1 MIVKISKEEKG
12 IADYLKTGKKRDSK
26 LTRDEKDDRLPL
38 AGNLDL
44 IEMSEKHQ
52 SKKKNKKH
60 NYYHISLS
68 FTSEEWNKLYES
80 GNIDELI
87 IDFLRLTFPN
97 HDIDEL
103 LFYAEAHLP
112 IIKEEPYIPRPEG
125 ALENRTLNK
134 KHKNGE
140 PLKREPHIHLI
151 VSFEN
156 MKFTHSVKTGGVIY
170 TKGASKQQAKA
181 VMAKSVEKF
190 KRVVNDILSNKYGL
204 NNIEPLGMDEDQL
217 EKQYESFKSAAQK
230 VRKGKEKD
238 MQMKIETDVVIEP
251 KANTKEQNISVEEL
265 LADARN
271 STADYLLRM
280 IEEDE
285 SLKKDYYDRAK
296 RLNAVDIREFLPMI
310 NAKFNITAKPEM
322 VNDKYKVRVDGFKG
336 TYNLT
341 DLMCKIVYNGRKGA
355 LFHVV
360 NELEQMLIEIQAN
373 KNKPKIT
380 LSVSSD
386 FNTPNKDSKT
396 QVLNNWKTIQI
407 EPYNLKSVLKNYS
420 AISVASFKN
429 KNEEDS
435 GIDGI
440 TPVLIYDIDNSKF
453 TISDAQ
459 NLLQSKGVKGFIY
472 PTTYQATDTKVEKFK
487 LIIPTTKAPSLNEY
501 DEYIKEIT
509 RELGLYNIV
518 NNQSLYPSKFHYTPV
533 PGAELVSISG
543 KTLDNT
549 RAIEEAGLKTDIN
562 NMDIKAIYEDLQK
575 LRRYELSHEPKDAD
589 SHIKRASYQAISSM
603 ISIKELIEY
612 FDESAVLKEY
622 KNHQILSDKSD
633 RYLYLSEENTA
644 YSFNQN
650 RHYTPYIYIR
660 DKFDEAA
667 RKIKTGFLNDDV
679 IKKIGLKQNEY
690 EGFVKA
696 IDSHLDINRYYLAF
710 INRTES
716 FKKYLP
722 DIVRINYKCLIY
734 NIKTYMKDWQDM
746 QGFNK
751 LKERYKTD
759 KICLAEDHISFDSL
773 KIIKQEL
780 YNKGLDKDFG
790 VEQSTQ
796 QSNEIEGKEQN
807 VKLGNVK
814 LGYDGLRR

>member
-1 MIVKISKEEKG
+1 MIVKISNGEKG
-12 IADYLKTGKKRDSK
+12 VADYLKTGKKRDSK

-52 SKKKNKKH
+52 IKKKNKKY

-68 FTSEEWNKLYES
+68 FTSEEWSRLYES
-80 GNIDELI
+80 GNIYELI
-87 IDFLRLTFPN
+87 MDFLRLTFPN

-140 PLKREPHIHLI
+140 PLKREPHIHII

-156 MKFTHSVKTGGVIY
+156 MKFTHSVKTGGAVY
-170 TKGASKQQAKA
+170 AKGASKQQVKA
-181 VMAKSVEKF
+181 VMAKSAEKF

-204 NNIEPLGMDEDQL
+204 NNIESLGIDEDQL
-217 EKQYESFKSAAQK
+217 NKQYESFKSAAQK
-230 VRKGKEKD
+230 VKKGKEKD
-238 MQMKIETDVVIEP
+238 TQMKIETDVVIEP
-251 KANTKEQNISVEEL
+251 KANTKEQDISVEEL

-285 SLKKDYYDRAK
+285 SFKKDYYDRAK
-296 RLNAVDIREFLPMI
+296 RLNAIDIREFLPMI
-310 NAKFNITAKPEM
+310 NAKFNITAKPEV
-322 VNDKYKVRVDGFKG
+322 VNDKYKVSVDGFKG

-360 NELEQMLIEIQAN
+360 NELEQMLIELQAN
-373 KNKPKIT
+373 KNEPKIT

-386 FNTPNKDSKT
+386 FSTPNKNPKT
-396 QVLNNWKTIQI
+396 QVLNSWETIRI
-407 EPYNLKSVLKNYS
+407 EPYNLKSILKNYS
-420 AISVASFKN
+420 AISVASFKD
-429 KNEEDS
+429 KSEEAS
-435 GIDGI
+435 SIDGI
-440 TPVLIYDIDNSKF
+440 TPTLIYDIYSPKF
-453 TISDAQ
+453 TINDAQ
-459 NLLQSKGVKGFIY
+459 NLLQSKGIKGFIY
-472 PTTYQATDTKVEKFK
+472 PTSYQAPDAKVENFK

-518 NNQSLYPSKFHYTPV
+518 NNSSLHYSKFHYTPV

-549 RAIEEAGLKTDIN
+549 RAIEEAGLKTDLN
-562 NMDIKAIYEDLQK
+562 NMDVKALDENLHN
-575 LRRYELSHEPKDAD
+575 LRKYELSCEPKDTN
-589 SHIKRASYQAISSM
+589 SHIKRVSYQAISSK

-612 FDESAVLKEY
+612 FEESAVLKEY
-622 KNHQILSDKSD
+622 KNHQILSGKSG
-633 RYLYLSEENTA
+633 RYLYLLEENIA

-660 DKFDEAA
+660 DKFYEAA
-667 RKIKTGFLNDDV
+667 KKIKTRLLNDDV

-690 EGFVKA
+690 EGFVKS
-696 IDSHLDINRYYLAF
+696 IDGHLDINRYYLAF
-710 INRTES
+710 INRTEN
-716 FKKYLP
+716 FKKYLS
-722 DIVRINYKCLIY
+722 DIAKINYKGLIY

-751 LKERYKTD
+751 LKECYKTD
-759 KICLAEDHISFDSL
+759 KISLVNDHISFDSL
-773 KIIKQEL
+773 KITKQEL
-780 YNKGLDKDFG
+780 YDQGLDRDFG
-790 VEQSTQ
+790 IEQSTQ
-796 QSNEIEGKEQN
+796 QSNEIESKEQN
-807 VKLGNVK
+807 VKS
-814 LGYDGLRR
+814 GYDSLER

>member
-1 MIVKISKEEKG
+1 MIVKISKGEKG

-68 FTSEEWNKLYES
+68 FTSEEWSRLYES
-80 GNIDELI
+80 GNIDEFI
-87 IDFLRLTFPN
+87 MDFLKLTFPN

-125 ALENRTLNK
+125 ALENRVLNK

-170 TKGASKQQAKA
+170 TKGASKQQTKA
-181 VMAKSVEKF
+181 IMAKSVEKF

-238 MQMKIETDVVIEP
+238 TQMKIATDVVIEP

-285 SLKKDYYDRAK
+285 SFKKDYYDRAK

-310 NAKFNITAKPEM
+310 NAKFNITAKPKI
-322 VNDKYKVRVDGFKG
+322 VNDKYKVSVDGFKG

-360 NELEQMLIEIQAN
+360 NELEQMLIELQAN
-373 KNKPKIT
+373 KNEPKIT

-386 FNTPNKDSKT
+386 FSAPNKNPKT
-396 QVLNNWKTIQI
+396 QVLNSWETIQI

-420 AISVASFKN
+420 AISVASFKD
-429 KNEEDS
+429 KSEEAND
-435 GIDGI
+435 IDGI
-440 TPVLIYDIDNSKF
+440 TPTLIYDIDSPKF
-453 TISDAQ
+453 TINDAQ
-459 NLLQSKGVKGFIY
+459 NLLQSKGIKGFIY
-472 PTTYQATDTKVEKFK
+472 PTSYQVPDAKVENFK
-487 LIIPTTKAPSLNEY
+487 LIIPTTDAPSLNEY

-518 NNQSLYPSKFHYTPV
+518 NNSSLHPSKFHYTPV
-533 PGAELVSISG
+533 PGSELVSISG

-549 RAIEEAGLKTDIN
+549 RAIEDASLKTDIN
-562 NMDIKAIYEDLQK
+562 NMDVKAIEGNLQN
-575 LRRYELSHEPKDAD
+575 LRKYELSHEPKDTK

-612 FDESAVLKEY
+612 FDESTVFKKYKDYQVLF
-622 KNHQILSDKSD
+622 NNSG
-633 RYLYLSEENTA
+633 RYLYLPEENTA
-644 YSFNQN
+644 YSFSQN
-650 RHYTPYIYIR
+650 RHYSPYIYIR
-660 DKFDEAA
+660 DKFYEAV

-679 IKKIGLKQNEY
+679 IKKLGLKQNEY

-696 IDSHLDINRYYLAF
+696 IDGHLDINRYYLAF

-722 DIVRINYKCLIY
+722 DIVRINYKGLIY
-734 NIKTYMKDWQDM
+734 NIKAYMKDWQDM

-751 LKERYKTD
+751 LKECYKTD
-759 KICLAEDHISFDSL
+759 KIYLTEDHISFGSL
-773 KIIKQEL
+773 KITKQEL
-780 YNKGLDKDFG
+780 YGQGLDKDFG
-790 VEQSTQ
+790 IEQTKQPSSVVEPKDQD
-796 QSNEIEGKEQN
+796 
-807 VKLGNVK
+807 VKS
-814 LGYDGLRR
+814 GYDSLER

>member
-1 MIVKISKEEKG
+1 MIVKISKGEKG

-44 IEMSEKHQ
+44 IEMSERHQ

-68 FTSEEWNKLYES
+68 FTSEEWSRLYES
-80 GNIDELI
+80 GNIDEFI
-87 IDFLRLTFPN
+87 MDFLKLTFPN

-125 ALENRTLNK
+125 ALENRVLNK

-181 VMAKSVEKF
+181 IMAKSAEKF

-204 NNIEPLGMDEDQL
+204 NNIEPLSMDEDKL

-238 MQMKIETDVVIEP
+238 TQIKIETDVVIEP
-251 KANTKEQNISVEEL
+251 KANTKEQNISIEEL

-271 STADYLLRM
+271 STADYILRM
-280 IEEDE
+280 IEEDDGF
-285 SLKKDYYDRAK
+285 KKDYYDRAK

-360 NELEQMLIEIQAN
+360 NELEQMLIELQVN
-373 KNKPKIT
+373 KNEPKIT

-386 FNTPNKDSKT
+386 FSAPNKDPKT
-396 QVLNNWKTIQI
+396 QVLNNWETIQI
-407 EPYNLKSVLKNYS
+407 EPYNLKSILKNYS
-420 AISVASFKN
+420 AISVASFKD
-429 KNEEDS
+429 KSEEAS
-435 GIDGI
+435 SVDGI
-440 TPVLIYDIDNSKF
+440 TPTLIYDINNSKF
-453 TISDAQ
+453 TANDAQ
-459 NLLQSKGVKGFIY
+459 NLLQSKGIKGFIY
-472 PTTYQATDTKVEKFK
+472 PTTYQAPDAKVENFK

-518 NNQSLYPSKFHYTPV
+518 NNQSLHPSKFYYTPV
-533 PGAELVSISG
+533 PGSEVVSIRG
-543 KTLDNT
+543 KTFDNT
-549 RAIEEAGLKTDIN
+549 RVIEDASLKTDIN
-562 NMDIKAIYEDLQK
+562 NMDIKAIYEDLQN
-575 LRRYELSHEPKDAD
+575 LRKYELSHEPKDTNLR
-589 SHIKRASYQAISSM
+589 IKRISYQAISSK

-612 FDESAVLKEY
+612 FDESTVFKKY
-622 KNHQILSDKSD
+622 KNHQILSGNSD
-633 RYLYLSEENTA
+633 RYLYLPEENTA
-644 YSFNQN
+644 YSFSQS

-660 DKFDEAA
+660 DKFYEAA
-667 RKIKTGFLNDDV
+667 RKIKTGFLNDDL
-679 IKKIGLKQNEY
+679 IKKLGITQNEY

-710 INRTES
+710 INRTEN
-716 FKKYLP
+716 FKKYLS
-722 DIVRINYKCLIY
+722 DIAKINYKGLIY

-751 LKERYKTD
+751 LKECYKTD
-759 KICLAEDHISFDSL
+759 KISLTNDHISFGSL

-780 YNKGLDKDFG
+780 YSQGLDSNFG
-790 VEQSTQ
+790 VEQSKQ
-796 QSNEIEGKEQN
+796 QSSEIEGKEQN
-807 VKLGNVK
+807 VKLG
-814 LGYDGLRR
+814 YDGLRR

>member
-1 MIVKISKEEKG
+1 MIVKISKGEKG
-12 IADYLKTGKKRDSK
+12 VADYLKTGKKRDSK

-52 SKKKNKKH
+52 IKKKNKKY

-68 FTSEEWNKLYES
+68 FTSEEWSRLYES
-80 GNIDELI
+80 GNIDEFI
-87 IDFLRLTFPN
+87 MDFLKLTFPN

-125 ALENRTLNK
+125 ALENRVLNK

-170 TKGASKQQAKA
+170 TKGASKLQAKA
-181 VMAKSVEKF
+181 IMAKSTEKF

-238 MQMKIETDVVIEP
+238 TQMKIATDVVIEP
-251 KANTKEQNISVEEL
+251 KANTKEQDISVEEL

-280 IEEDE
+280 IEVDE
-285 SLKKDYYDRAK
+285 SFKKNYYDRAK
-296 RLNAVDIREFLPMI
+296 RLNAVDIRELLPII
-310 NAKFNITAKPEM
+310 NAKFNITAKPKI
-322 VNDKYKVRVDGFKG
+322 VNDKYKVSVDGFKG

-360 NELEQMLIEIQAN
+360 NELEQMLIELQAN
-373 KNKPKIT
+373 KNEPKIT

-386 FNTPNKDSKT
+386 FNTPNKDPKT
-396 QVLNNWKTIQI
+396 QVLNSWKTIRI

-420 AISVASFKN
+420 AISAASFKD

-435 GIDGI
+435 SIDGI
-440 TPVLIYDIDNSKF
+440 TPTLIYDIDSPKF
-453 TISDAQ
+453 TINDAQ
-459 NLLQSKGVKGFIY
+459 NLLQSKGIKGFIY
-472 PTTYQATDTKVEKFK
+472 PTSYQAPDAKVENFK

-518 NNQSLYPSKFHYTPV
+518 NNQSLYHSKFHYTPV
-533 PGAELVSISG
+533 LGSEVVSISG
-543 KTLDNT
+543 KTFDNT
-549 RAIEEAGLKTDIN
+549 RAIEDTSLKTDIN
-562 NMDIKAIYEDLQK
+562 NMDIRAIYEVLQNQRK
-575 LRRYELSHEPKDAD
+575 YELSHEPKD
-589 SHIKRASYQAISSM
+589 SNLHIKRASYQAISSK

-612 FDESAVLKEY
+612 FDESTMVKKY
-622 KNHQILSDKSD
+622 KNHQILSGNSG

-644 YSFNQN
+644 YSFSQN

-667 RKIKTGFLNDDV
+667 RKIKTGFYDDDL
-679 IKKIGLKQNEY
+679 IQKLSITKNEY

-710 INRTES
+710 INRTEN
-716 FKKYLP
+716 FKKYLS
-722 DIVRINYKCLIY
+722 DIAKINYKGLIY

-751 LKERYKTD
+751 LKERYQTD
-759 KICLAEDHISFDSL
+759 KISLANDHIAFGSL
-773 KIIKQEL
+773 KITKQEL
-780 YNKGLDKDFG
+780 YDQGLDNNFG

-807 VKLGNVK
+807 VKS
-814 LGYDGLRR
+814 GYDSLEM

>member
-1 MIVKISKEEKG
+1 MIVKISKGEKG

-68 FTSEEWNKLYES
+68 FTSEEWSRLYES
-80 GNIDELI
+80 GNIDEFI
-87 IDFLRLTFPN
+87 MDFLKLTFPN

-125 ALENRTLNK
+125 ALENRVLNK

-170 TKGASKQQAKA
+170 TKGASKQQTKA
-181 VMAKSVEKF
+181 IMAKSVEKF

-204 NNIEPLGMDEDQL
+204 NNIEPLNMDEDQL

-230 VRKGKEKD
+230 VKKGKEKD
-238 MQMKIETDVVIEP
+238 TQMKIETDVVIEP
-251 KANTKEQNISVEEL
+251 KDSTKEQNISVEEL

-285 SLKKDYYDRAK
+285 SFKKDYYDRAK
-296 RLNAVDIREFLPMI
+296 RLNAIDIREFLPMI
-310 NAKFNITAKPEM
+310 NAKFNITTKPKI
-322 VNDKYKVRVDGFKG
+322 VNDKYKVSVDGFKG

-355 LFHVV
+355 LFQVV
-360 NELEQMLIEIQAN
+360 NELEQMLIELQAN
-373 KNKPKIT
+373 KNEPKIT

-386 FNTPNKDSKT
+386 FSTPNKDPKT
-396 QVLNNWKTIQI
+396 QVLNSWKTIQI

-420 AISVASFKN
+420 AISVASFKD
-429 KNEEDS
+429 KSEEAND
-435 GIDGI
+435 IDGI
-440 TPVLIYDIDNSKF
+440 TPTLIYDIDSPKF
-453 TISDAQ
+453 TINDAQ
-459 NLLQSKGVKGFIY
+459 NLLQSKGIKGFIY
-472 PTTYQATDTKVEKFK
+472 PTSYQVPDAKVENFK
-487 LIIPTTKAPSLNEY
+487 LIIPTTDAPSLNEY

-518 NNQSLYPSKFHYTPV
+518 NNSSLHHSKFHYTPV
-533 PGAELVSISG
+533 PGSELVSISG

-549 RAIEEAGLKTDIN
+549 RAIEDASLKTDIN
-562 NMDIKAIYEDLQK
+562 NMDVKAIEGNLQN
-575 LRRYELSHEPKDAD
+575 LRKYELSHEPKDTK

-612 FDESAVLKEY
+612 FDESTVFKKYKDYQVLF
-622 KNHQILSDKSD
+622 NNSG
-633 RYLYLSEENTA
+633 RYLYLPEENTA
-644 YSFNQN
+644 YSFSQN
-650 RHYTPYIYIR
+650 RHYSPYIYIR
-660 DKFDEAA
+660 DKFYEAV

-679 IKKIGLKQNEY
+679 IKKLGLKQNEY

-696 IDSHLDINRYYLAF
+696 IDGHLDINRYYLAF

-722 DIVRINYKCLIY
+722 DIVRINYKGLIY
-734 NIKTYMKDWQDM
+734 NIKAYMKDWQDM

-751 LKERYKTD
+751 LKECYKTD
-759 KICLAEDHISFDSL
+759 KIYLTEDHISFGSL
-773 KIIKQEL
+773 KITKQEL
-780 YNKGLDKDFG
+780 YGQGLDKDFG
-790 VEQSTQ
+790 IEQTKQPSSVVEPKDQD
-796 QSNEIEGKEQN
+796 
-807 VKLGNVK
+807 VKS
-814 LGYDGLRR
+814 GYDSLER

>member
-1 MIVKISKEEKG
+1 MIVKISKGEKG
-12 IADYLKTGKKRDSK
+12 VADYLKTGKKRDSK

-52 SKKKNKKH
+52 IKKNNKKY

-68 FTSEEWNKLYES
+68 FTSEEWSRLYES
-80 GNIDELI
+80 GNIDEFI
-87 IDFLRLTFPN
+87 MDFLRLTFPN

-156 MKFTHSVKTGGVIY
+156 MKFTHSVKTGGAIY
-170 TKGASKQQAKA
+170 TKGASKQQTKA
-181 VMAKSVEKF
+181 IMAKSVEKF

-217 EKQYESFKSAAQK
+217 NKQYESFKSAAQK
-230 VRKGKEKD
+230 VKKGKEKD
-238 MQMKIETDVVIEP
+238 TQMKIETDVVIEP
-251 KANTKEQNISVEEL
+251 KDNTKEQNISVEEL
-265 LADARN
+265 LADAKN
-271 STADYLLRM
+271 STADYLLRI

-285 SLKKDYYDRAK
+285 SFKKDYYDRAK

-310 NAKFNITAKPEM
+310 NAKFNITAKPEV

-360 NELEQMLIEIQAN
+360 NELEQMLIELQAN
-373 KNKPKIT
+373 KNEPKIT

-386 FNTPNKDSKT
+386 FGAPNKDPKT
-396 QVLNNWKTIQI
+396 QVLNNWETIQI
-407 EPYNLKSVLKNYS
+407 EPYNLKSILKNYS
-420 AISVASFKN
+420 AISVVSFKG

-435 GIDGI
+435 SIDGI
-440 TPVLIYDIDNSKF
+440 TPTLIYDIYSPKF
-453 TISDAQ
+453 TINDAQ
-459 NLLQSKGVKGFIY
+459 NLLQSKGIKGFIY
-472 PTTYQATDTKVEKFK
+472 PTTYQTPDTKVEKFK
-487 LIIPTTKAPSLNEY
+487 LIIPTAKAPSLNEY

-518 NNQSLYPSKFHYTPV
+518 NNQSLYPSNFHYTPV
-533 PGAELVSISG
+533 PGSEVVSIRG

-549 RAIEEAGLKTDIN
+549 RAIEDVSLKTDIN

-575 LRRYELSHEPKDAD
+575 LRRYELSHEPKDTK
-589 SHIKRASYQAISSM
+589 SHIKRASYQAISSK
-603 ISIKELIEY
+603 IPIKELIKY
-612 FDESAVLKEY
+612 FDESTMIKKY
-622 KNHQILSDKSD
+622 KDYQILSGNSG
-633 RYLYLSEENTA
+633 RYLYLLEENTA

-660 DKFDEAA
+660 DKFYEAA
-667 RKIKTGFLNDDV
+667 RKIETGSYDDDL
-679 IKKIGLKQNEY
+679 IQKLRLKQNEY

-710 INRTES
+710 INRTEN
-716 FKKYLP
+716 FKKYLS
-722 DIVRINYKCLIY
+722 DIAKINYKGLIH

-759 KICLAEDHISFDSL
+759 KIYLTNDHISFGSL
-773 KIIKQEL
+773 KIAKQEL
-780 YNKGLDKDFG
+780 YNQGLDKNFG
-790 VEQSTQ
+790 VEQSKQ
-796 QSNEIEGKEQN
+796 QSSEIKAIEQN
-807 VKLGNVK
+807 VKS
-814 LGYDGLRR
+814 GYDGLGR

>member
-1 MIVKISKEEKG
+1 MIAKISKGEKG
-12 IADYLKTGKKRDSK
+12 IADYLKYGKKRDSK
-26 LTRDEKDDRLPL
+26 LTRDEKDDRLIL

-52 SKKKNKKH
+52 SNKKNKKH

-80 GNIDELI
+80 DNIDEFI
-87 IDFLRLTFPN
+87 MDFLRLTFPN

-125 ALENRTLNK
+125 ALENRVLNK
-134 KHKNGE
+134 KHKNGK

-170 TKGASKQQAKA
+170 TKGAAKQQVKA
-181 VMAKSVEKF
+181 IMAKSAEKF

-204 NNIEPLGMDEDQL
+204 NNIEPLNMDEDQL

-230 VRKGKEKD
+230 VKKGKEKD
-238 MQMKIETDVVIEP
+238 TQMKIETDVVIEP
-251 KANTKEQNISVEEL
+251 KANTKEQNISVEEI
-265 LADARN
+265 LADAKN

-285 SLKKDYYDRAK
+285 SFKKDYYDRAK

-310 NAKFNITAKPEM
+310 NEKFNITAKPEM
-322 VNDKYKVRVDGFKG
+322 VNDKYKVSVDEFKG

-360 NELEQMLIEIQAN
+360 NELEQMLIELQAN
-373 KNKPKIT
+373 KNEPKIT

-386 FNTPNKDSKT
+386 FSAPNKNPKT
-396 QVLNNWKTIQI
+396 QVLNSWETIQI

-420 AISVASFKN
+420 AISVASFKD
-429 KNEEDS
+429 KSEEAND
-435 GIDGI
+435 IDGI
-440 TPVLIYDIDNSKF
+440 TPTLIYDIDSPKF
-453 TISDAQ
+453 TINDAQ
-459 NLLQSKGVKGFIY
+459 NLLQSKGIKGFIY
-472 PTTYQATDTKVEKFK
+472 PTASQAPDTKVEKFK
-487 LIIPTTKAPSLNEY
+487 LIIPTTKTPSLNEY

-518 NNQSLYPSKFHYTPV
+518 NNSSLHPSKFHYTPV
-533 PGAELVSISG
+533 PGSEIISISG
-543 KTLDNT
+543 KTLDNSEI
-549 RAIEEAGLKTDIN
+549 IEYAGLKTDIN
-562 NMDIKAIYEDLQK
+562 NMDINDIGVCLQK
-575 LRRYELSHEPKDAD
+575 LREYELSHEPKDTNLY
-589 SHIKRASYQAISSM
+589 IRRASYQAISSK

-612 FDESAVLKEY
+612 FDENTVVKTY
-622 KNHQILSDKSD
+622 KNHQILSNKSG
-633 RYLYLSEENTA
+633 RYLYLPEENTA
-644 YSFNQN
+644 YSFSQN
-650 RHYTPYIYIR
+650 RHYSPYIYIR
-660 DKFDEAA
+660 DKFYEAV

-679 IKKIGLKQNEY
+679 IKKLGLKQNEY

-696 IDSHLDINRYYLAF
+696 IDGHLDINRYYLAF

-722 DIVRINYKCLIY
+722 DIVRINYKGLIY

-751 LKERYKTD
+751 LKECYKTD
-759 KICLAEDHISFDSL
+759 NISLVNDHISFGSL
-773 KIIKQEL
+773 KITKQEL
-780 YNKGLDKDFG
+780 YDQGLDKNFG
-790 VEQSTQ
+790 VEQSKQ
-796 QSNEIEGKEQN
+796 QSSEIKAIEQN
-807 VKLGNVK
+807 VKLGYDS
-814 LGYDGLRR
+814 LGM

>member
-1 MIVKISKEEKG
+1 MIVKISKGEKG

-52 SKKKNKKH
+52 IKKKNKKY

-68 FTSEEWNKLYES
+68 FTSEEWSRLYES
-80 GNIDELI
+80 GNIYELI
-87 IDFLRLTFPN
+87 MDFLRLTFPN
-97 HDIDEL
+97 HDIEEL
-103 LFYAEAHLP
+103 LFYVEAHLP

-125 ALENRTLNK
+125 ALENKVLNK

-170 TKGASKQQAKA
+170 TKGAAKQQIKA
-181 VMAKSVEKF
+181 VMAKSAEKF

-230 VRKGKEKD
+230 VKKGKEKD
-238 MQMKIETDVVIEP
+238 TQMKIETDVVIEP

-285 SLKKDYYDRAK
+285 SFKKDYYDRAK
-296 RLNAVDIREFLPMI
+296 KLNAVDIRELLPMI
-310 NAKFNITAKPEM
+310 NAKFNIAAKAEM

-360 NELEQMLIEIQAN
+360 NELEQMLIELQAN
-373 KNKPKIT
+373 KNEPKIT

-386 FNTPNKDSKT
+386 FSTPNKNPKT
-396 QVLNNWKTIQI
+396 QVLNSWKTIRI

-420 AISVASFKN
+420 AISVASFKD
-429 KNEEDS
+429 KSEEAS

-440 TPVLIYDIDNSKF
+440 TPTLIYDIDSPKF

-459 NLLQSKGVKGFIY
+459 NLLQSKEIKGFIY
-472 PTTYQATDTKVEKFK
+472 PTTYQAPDTKVEKFK
-487 LIIPTTKAPSLNEY
+487 LIIPTAKAPSLNEY

-518 NNQSLYPSKFHYTPV
+518 NNSSLHPSKFHYTPV
-533 PGAELVSISG
+533 PGSEVVSIRG
-543 KTLDNT
+543 KTFDNT
-549 RAIEEAGLKTDIN
+549 RAIEDAGLKTDIN
-562 NMDIKAIYEDLQK
+562 NMDVKALEENLQK
-575 LRRYELSHEPKDAD
+575 LRIYELSCEPKDTN
-589 SHIKRASYQAISSM
+589 SHIKRTSYQAISSK
-603 ISIKELIEY
+603 IPIKELIEY
-612 FDESAVLKEY
+612 FDESTVLKEY
-622 KNHQILSDKSD
+622 KNHQILSSNSS
-633 RYLYLSEENTA
+633 RYLYLPEENTV
-644 YSFNQN
+644 YSFSQN
-650 RHYTPYIYIR
+650 RLYTPYIYIR
-660 DKFDEAA
+660 DKFYEAA
-667 RKIKTGFLNDDV
+667 RKIKTGFLNDDL
-679 IKKIGLKQNEY
+679 IKKLGITQNEY

-696 IDSHLDINRYYLAF
+696 IDGHLDINRYYLAF

-751 LKERYKTD
+751 LKKCYKAD
-759 KICLAEDHISFDSL
+759 KISLANDHISFGSL
-773 KIIKQEL
+773 KITKQEL
-780 YNKGLDKDFG
+780 YGQGLDSNFG
-790 VEQSTQ
+790 AEQTKQPS
-796 QSNEIEGKEQN
+796 SMIETKEWN
-807 VKLGNVK
+807 VKSGHDSLE
-814 LGYDGLRR
+814 R

>member
-1 MIVKISKEEKG
+1 MIVKISKGEKG
-12 IADYLKTGKKRDSK
+12 VADYLKTGKKRDSK

-52 SKKKNKKH
+52 SKKKNKKY

-68 FTSEEWNKLYES
+68 FTSEEWSRLYES
-80 GNIDELI
+80 GNIDEFI
-87 IDFLRLTFPN
+87 MDFLKLTFPN
-97 HDIDEL
+97 HDIEEL

-112 IIKEEPYIPRPEG
+112 IIKEELYIPRPEG
-125 ALENRTLNK
+125 ALENRVLNK

-156 MKFTHSVKTGGVIY
+156 MKFTHSVKTGGAIY

-181 VMAKSVEKF
+181 IMAKSAEKF

-217 EKQYESFKSAAQK
+217 NKQYESFKSAAQK
-230 VRKGKEKD
+230 VKKGKEKD
-238 MQMKIETDVVIEP
+238 TQMKIETDVVIEP

-265 LADARN
+265 LADAKN

-285 SLKKDYYDRAK
+285 SFKKDYYDRAK
-296 RLNAVDIREFLPMI
+296 KLNAVDIRELLPMI
-310 NAKFNITAKPEM
+310 NAKFNIAAKAEM

-360 NELEQMLIEIQAN
+360 NELEQMLIELQAN
-373 KNKPKIT
+373 KNEPKIT

-386 FNTPNKDSKT
+386 FSTQNQDSKT
-396 QVLNNWKTIQI
+396 QVLNSWKTIQI
-407 EPYNLKSVLKNYS
+407 EPYNLKSILKNYS
-420 AISVASFKN
+420 AISVASFKD
-429 KNEEDS
+429 KSEEASD
-435 GIDGI
+435 IDGI
-440 TPVLIYDIDNSKF
+440 TPTLIYDIDNSKF
-453 TISDAQ
+453 TINDAQ
-459 NLLQSKGVKGFIY
+459 NLLQSKGIKGFIY
-472 PTTYQATDTKVEKFK
+472 PTSYQAPDAKVEKFK

-518 NNQSLYPSKFHYTPV
+518 NNQSLYHSKFHYTPV
-533 PGAELVSISG
+533 SGSELVSISG
-543 KTLDNT
+543 KTFDNT
-549 RAIEEAGLKTDIN
+549 RAIEDASLKTDIN

-575 LRRYELSHEPKDAD
+575 LRRYELSHEPKD
-589 SHIKRASYQAISSM
+589 SNLHIKRASYQAISSK
-603 ISIKELIEY
+603 IPIKELIEY
-612 FDESAVLKEY
+612 FDESTVFKKY
-622 KNHQILSDKSD
+622 KNHQILSGKSG
-633 RYLYLSEENTA
+633 RYLYLPEENTA
-644 YSFNQN
+644 YSFSQN

-660 DKFDEAA
+660 DKFYEAA
-667 RKIKTGFLNDDV
+667 RKIKTRFLNDDV
-679 IKKIGLKQNEY
+679 IKKLGLKQNEY
-690 EGFVKA
+690 EGLVKC
-696 IDSHLDINRYYLAF
+696 IDGHLDINRYYLAF
-710 INRTES
+710 INRTEN
-716 FKKYLP
+716 FKKYLS
-722 DIVRINYKCLIY
+722 DIAKINYKGLIY

-759 KICLAEDHISFDSL
+759 KISLTNDHISFGSL
-773 KIIKQEL
+773 KIKKQEL
-780 YNKGLDKDFG
+780 YDQGLDKGFG
-790 VEQSTQ
+790 IEQTKQPSSVVEP
-796 QSNEIEGKEQN
+796 KEQD
-807 VKLGNVK
+807 VKSE
-814 LGYDGLRR
+814 YDGLER

>member
-1 MIVKISKEEKG
+1 MIVKISKGEKG

-52 SKKKNKKH
+52 GKKKNKKY

-68 FTSEEWNKLYES
+68 FTSEEWSRLYES
-80 GNIDELI
+80 GNIDEFI
-87 IDFLRLTFPN
+87 MDFLRLTFPN

-170 TKGASKQQAKA
+170 TKSTAKQQVKA
-181 VMAKSVEKF
+181 VMAKSAEKF

-217 EKQYESFKSAAQK
+217 NKQYESFKSAAQK
-230 VRKGKEKD
+230 VKKGKEKD
-238 MQMKIETDVVIEP
+238 TQMKIETDVVIEP

-265 LADARN
+265 LADAKN

-285 SLKKDYYDRAK
+285 SFKKDYYDRAK
-296 RLNAVDIREFLPMI
+296 KLNAVDIRELLPMI
-310 NAKFNITAKPEM
+310 NAKFNIAAKAEM

-360 NELEQMLIEIQAN
+360 NELEQMLIELQAN
-373 KNKPKIT
+373 KNEPKIT

-386 FNTPNKDSKT
+386 FNTPNKDPKT
-396 QVLNNWKTIQI
+396 QVLNSWKTIRI

-420 AISVASFKN
+420 AISVASFKD

-435 GIDGI
+435 SIDGI
-440 TPVLIYDIDNSKF
+440 TPTLIYDIDSPKF
-453 TISDAQ
+453 TINDAQ
-459 NLLQSKGVKGFIY
+459 NLLQSKGIKGFIY
-472 PTTYQATDTKVEKFK
+472 PTSYQAPDAKVEKFK

-518 NNQSLYPSKFHYTPV
+518 NNQSLYHSKFHYTPV
-533 PGAELVSISG
+533 SGSELVSISG
-543 KTLDNT
+543 KTFDNT
-549 RAIEEAGLKTDIN
+549 RAIEDASLKTDIN
-562 NMDIKAIYEDLQK
+562 NMDIRAIYEDLQNQRK
-575 LRRYELSHEPKDAD
+575 YELSHEPKDNNL
-589 SHIKRASYQAISSM
+589 HIKRVSYQAISSK
-603 ISIKELIEY
+603 IPIKELIEY
-612 FDESAVLKEY
+612 FDESTVFKKY
-622 KNHQILSDKSD
+622 KNHQILSGKSG
-633 RYLYLSEENTA
+633 RYLYLPEENTA

-660 DKFDEAA
+660 DKFYEAA
-667 RKIKTGFLNDDV
+667 RKIKTGFYDDDL
-679 IKKIGLKQNEY
+679 IQKLSITKNEY
-690 EGFVKA
+690 EGFVKV
-696 IDSHLDINRYYLAF
+696 IDNHLDINRYYLAF
-710 INRTES
+710 INRTEN
-716 FKKYLP
+716 FKKYLS
-722 DIVRINYKCLIY
+722 DIAKINYKGLIY
-734 NIKTYMKDWQDM
+734 NIKIYMKDWQDM

-751 LKERYKTD
+751 LKERYETD
-759 KICLAEDHISFDSL
+759 NISLANDHISFGSL
-773 KIIKQEL
+773 KITNQEL
-780 YNKGLDKDFG
+780 YGQGLDSNFGAEQTKQPSSVAEHKD
-790 VEQSTQ
+790 QD
-796 QSNEIEGKEQN
+796 
-807 VKLGNVK
+807 VKSE
-814 LGYDGLRR
+814 YDGLRR

>member
-1 MIVKISKEEKG
+1 MIVKISKGEKG
-12 IADYLKTGKKRDSK
+12 VADYLKTGKKRDSK

-52 SKKKNKKH
+52 IKKKNKKY

-87 IDFLRLTFPN
+87 MDFLRLTFPN

-170 TKGASKQQAKA
+170 TKGAAKQQVKA
-181 VMAKSVEKF
+181 VMAKSAEKF

-217 EKQYESFKSAAQK
+217 NKQYESFKSAAQK
-230 VRKGKEKD
+230 VKKGKEKD
-238 MQMKIETDVVIEP
+238 TQMKIETDVVIEP
-251 KANTKEQNISVEEL
+251 KANTKEQDISVEEL

-285 SLKKDYYDRAK
+285 SFKKDYYDRAK

-310 NAKFNITAKPEM
+310 NAKFNITAKPKI
-322 VNDKYKVRVDGFKG
+322 VNDKYKVSVDGFKG

-360 NELEQMLIEIQAN
+360 NELEQMLIELQAN
-373 KNKPKIT
+373 KNEPKIT

-386 FNTPNKDSKT
+386 FGAPNKDPKT
-396 QVLNNWKTIQI
+396 QVLNSWKTIRI

-420 AISVASFKN
+420 AISVASFKD
-429 KNEEDS
+429 KNEEYS
-435 GIDGI
+435 SIDGI
-440 TPVLIYDIDNSKF
+440 TPTLIYDIDSPKF
-453 TISDAQ
+453 TINDAQ
-459 NLLQSKGVKGFIY
+459 NLLQSKEIKGFIY
-472 PTTYQATDTKVEKFK
+472 PTTYQAPDTKVEKFK
-487 LIIPTTKAPSLNEY
+487 LIIPTAKAPSLNEY

-518 NNQSLYPSKFHYTPV
+518 NNQSLYPSNFHYTPV
-533 PGAELVSISG
+533 PGSEVVSIRG

-549 RAIEEAGLKTDIN
+549 RAIEDVSLKTDIN

-575 LRRYELSHEPKDAD
+575 LRRYELSHEPKDTD

-622 KNHQILSDKSD
+622 KNHQIISGKSG
-633 RYLYLSEENTA
+633 RYLYLPEENTA

-690 EGFVKA
+690 EGFIKG
-696 IDSHLDINRYYLAF
+696 IDGHLDINRYYLAF

-734 NIKTYMKDWQDM
+734 SIKTYMKDWQDM

-751 LKERYKTD
+751 LKECYKTD
-759 KICLAEDHISFDSL
+759 KISLTNDHISFGSL
-773 KIIKQEL
+773 KITKQEL
-780 YNKGLDKDFG
+780 YDQGLDKGFG
-790 VEQSTQ
+790 VEQTKQPSSVVEPKDQ
-796 QSNEIEGKEQN
+796 D
-807 VKLGNVK
+807 VKS
-814 LGYDGLRR
+814 GYDSLER

>member
-1 MIVKISKEEKG
+1 MIVKISKGEKG
-12 IADYLKTGKKRDSK
+12 VADYLKTGKKRDSK

-44 IEMSEKHQ
+44 IEMSERHQ
-52 SKKKNKKH
+52 SKKKNKKY

-80 GNIDELI
+80 GNIDDLI
-87 IDFLRLTFPN
+87 MDFLKLTFPN

-125 ALENRTLNK
+125 TLENKVLNK

-170 TKGASKQQAKA
+170 TKGAAKQQVKA
-181 VMAKSVEKF
+181 IMAKSVEKF

-204 NNIEPLGMDEDQL
+204 NNIEPLSMDEDQL
-217 EKQYESFKSAAQK
+217 KKQYESFKSAAQK
-230 VRKGKEKD
+230 VKKGKEKD
-238 MQMKIETDVVIEP
+238 TQMKIETDVVIEP

-265 LADARN
+265 LADAKN

-285 SLKKDYYDRAK
+285 SFKKDYYDRAK
-296 RLNAVDIREFLPMI
+296 RLNAVDIRELLPMI
-310 NAKFNITAKPEM
+310 NAKFNITAKPKI
-322 VNDKYKVRVDGFKG
+322 VNDKYKVSVDGFKG

-360 NELEQMLIEIQAN
+360 NELEQMLIELQAN
-373 KNKPKIT
+373 KNEPKIT

-386 FNTPNKDSKT
+386 FSTPNKDPKT
-396 QVLNNWKTIQI
+396 QVLNSWETIQI
-407 EPYNLKSVLKNYS
+407 EPYNLKSILKNYS
-420 AISVASFKN
+420 AISVASFKD
-429 KNEEDS
+429 KSEEAS

-440 TPVLIYDIDNSKF
+440 TPTLIYDIDSPKF

-459 NLLQSKGVKGFIY
+459 NLLQSKGIKGFIY
-472 PTTYQATDTKVEKFK
+472 PTTYQAPGTKVEKFK

-533 PGAELVSISG
+533 PGSEVVSISG
-543 KTLDNT
+543 KTFDNT
-549 RAIEEAGLKTDIN
+549 RAIEDASLKTDIN
-562 NMDIKAIYEDLQK
+562 NMDIRAIYEVLQNQRK
-575 LRRYELSHEPKDAD
+575 YELSHEPKDSN
-589 SHIKRASYQAISSM
+589 SHIKRASYQAISSK
-603 ISIKELIEY
+603 IPIKELIEY
-612 FDESAVLKEY
+612 FDESTMVKKY
-622 KNHQILSDKSD
+622 KDYQILSGNSG

-644 YSFNQN
+644 YSFSQN

-660 DKFDEAA
+660 DKFYDAA
-667 RKIKTGFLNDDV
+667 RKINTGFYDDDL
-679 IKKIGLKQNEY
+679 IQKLSITKNEY
-690 EGFVKA
+690 ECFVKD
-696 IDSHLDINRYYLAF
+696 IDNHLDINRYYLAF
-710 INRTES
+710 INRTEN
-716 FKKYLP
+716 FKKYLS
-722 DIVRINYKCLIY
+722 DIAKINYKGLIY

-759 KICLAEDHISFDSL
+759 NISLANDHISFGSL
-773 KIIKQEL
+773 KITKQEL
-780 YNKGLDKDFG
+780 YNQGLDKDFG

-807 VKLGNVK
+807 VKLG
-814 LGYDGLRR
+814 YDGLRR

>member
-1 MIVKISKEEKG
+1 MIVKISKGEKG
-12 IADYLKTGKKRDSK
+12 VADYLKTGKKRDSK

-68 FTSEEWNKLYES
+68 FTSEEWSRLYES
-80 GNIDELI
+80 GNIYELI
-87 IDFLRLTFPN
+87 MDFLRLTFPN

-140 PLKREPHIHLI
+140 PLKREPHIHII

-156 MKFTHSVKTGGVIY
+156 MKFTHSVKTGGAVY
-170 TKGASKQQAKA
+170 AKGASKQQVKA
-181 VMAKSVEKF
+181 VMAKSAEKF

-204 NNIEPLGMDEDQL
+204 NNIESLGIDEDQL
-217 EKQYESFKSAAQK
+217 NKQYESFKSAAQK
-230 VRKGKEKD
+230 VKKGKEKD
-238 MQMKIETDVVIEP
+238 TQMKIETDVVIEP
-251 KANTKEQNISVEEL
+251 KANTKEQDISVEEL

-285 SLKKDYYDRAK
+285 SFKKDYYDRAK
-296 RLNAVDIREFLPMI
+296 RLNAIDIREFLPMI
-310 NAKFNITAKPEM
+310 NAKFNITAKPEV
-322 VNDKYKVRVDGFKG
+322 VNDKYKVSVDGFKG

-360 NELEQMLIEIQAN
+360 NELEQMLIELQAN
-373 KNKPKIT
+373 KNEPKIT

-386 FNTPNKDSKT
+386 FSTPNKNPKT
-396 QVLNNWKTIQI
+396 QVLNSWETIRI
-407 EPYNLKSVLKNYS
+407 EPYNLKSILKNYS
-420 AISVASFKN
+420 AISVASFKD
-429 KNEEDS
+429 KSEEAS
-435 GIDGI
+435 SIDGI
-440 TPVLIYDIDNSKF
+440 TPTLIYDIYSPKF
-453 TISDAQ
+453 TINDAQ
-459 NLLQSKGVKGFIY
+459 NLLQSKGIKGFIY
-472 PTTYQATDTKVEKFK
+472 PTSYQAPDAKVENFK

-518 NNQSLYPSKFHYTPV
+518 NNSSLHYSKFHYTPV

-549 RAIEEAGLKTDIN
+549 RAIEEAGLKTDLN
-562 NMDIKAIYEDLQK
+562 NMDVKALDENLHN
-575 LRRYELSHEPKDAD
+575 LRKYELSCEPKDTN
-589 SHIKRASYQAISSM
+589 SHIKRVSYQAISSK

-612 FDESAVLKEY
+612 FEESAVLKEY
-622 KNHQILSDKSD
+622 KNHQILSGKSG
-633 RYLYLSEENTA
+633 RYLYLLEENIA

-660 DKFDEAA
+660 DKFYEAA
-667 RKIKTGFLNDDV
+667 KKIKTRLLNDDV

-690 EGFVKA
+690 EGFVKS
-696 IDSHLDINRYYLAF
+696 IDGHLDINRYYLAF
-710 INRTES
+710 INRTEN
-716 FKKYLP
+716 FKKYLS
-722 DIVRINYKCLIY
+722 DIAKINYKGLIY

-751 LKERYKTD
+751 LKECYKTD
-759 KICLAEDHISFDSL
+759 KISLVNDHISFDSL
-773 KIIKQEL
+773 KITKQEL
-780 YNKGLDKDFG
+780 YDQGLDRDFG
-790 VEQSTQ
+790 IEQSTQ
-796 QSNEIEGKEQN
+796 QSNEIESKEQN
-807 VKLGNVK
+807 VKS
-814 LGYDGLRR
+814 GYDSLER

>member
-1 MIVKISKEEKG
+1 MIVKISKGEKG

-44 IEMSEKHQ
+44 IEMSERHQ

-68 FTSEEWNKLYES
+68 FTSEEWSRLYES
-80 GNIDELI
+80 GNIDEFI
-87 IDFLRLTFPN
+87 MDFLKLTFPN

-125 ALENRTLNK
+125 ALENRVLNK

-230 VRKGKEKD
+230 VKKGKEKD
-238 MQMKIETDVVIEP
+238 TQMKIETDVVVEP
-251 KANTKEQNISVEEL
+251 KDNTKEQNISVEEL

-310 NAKFNITAKPEM
+310 NAKFNITAKAEM
-322 VNDKYKVRVDGFKG
+322 VNDKYKARVDGFNG

-360 NELEQMLIEIQAN
+360 NELEQMYIELQAN
-373 KNKPKIT
+373 KNEPKIT

-386 FNTPNKDSKT
+386 FGALNKDPKT
-396 QVLNNWKTIQI
+396 QVLNNWETIQI
-407 EPYNLKSVLKNYS
+407 ELYNLKSVLKNYS
-420 AISVASFKN
+420 AISVASFKD

-435 GIDGI
+435 SINGI
-440 TPVLIYDIDNSKF
+440 TPTLIYDIDSPKF
-453 TISDAQ
+453 TINDAQ
-459 NLLQSKGVKGFIY
+459 NLLQSKGIKGFIY
-472 PTTYQATDTKVEKFK
+472 PTSYQAPDAKVEKFK

-518 NNQSLYPSKFHYTPV
+518 NNQSLHPSKFYYTPV
-533 PGAELVSISG
+533 PGSEVVSIRG
-543 KTLDNT
+543 KTFDNT
-549 RAIEEAGLKTDIN
+549 RVIEDASLKTDIN

-575 LRRYELSHEPKDAD
+575 LRRYELSHEPKDSN
-589 SHIKRASYQAISSM
+589 SHIKRASYQAISSK
-603 ISIKELIEY
+603 IPIKELIEY
-612 FDESAVLKEY
+612 FDESTVFKKY
-622 KNHQILSDKSD
+622 KNHQILSGNSD
-633 RYLYLSEENTA
+633 RYLYLPEENTA
-644 YSFNQN
+644 YSFSQS

-660 DKFDEAA
+660 DKFYEAA
-667 RKIKTGFLNDDV
+667 RKIKTGFLNDDL
-679 IKKIGLKQNEY
+679 IKKLGITQNEY

-710 INRTES
+710 INRTEN
-716 FKKYLP
+716 FKKYLS
-722 DIVRINYKCLIY
+722 DIAKINYKGLIY

-751 LKERYKTD
+751 LKERYQTD
-759 KICLAEDHISFDSL
+759 NISLANDHISFGSL

-780 YNKGLDKDFG
+780 YSQGLDSNFG
-790 VEQSTQ
+790 VEQSKQ
-796 QSNEIEGKEQN
+796 QSSEIEGKEQN
-807 VKLGNVK
+807 VKLG
-814 LGYDGLRR
+814 YDGLRR

>member
-1 MIVKISKEEKG
+1 MIVKISKGEKG
-12 IADYLKTGKKRDSK
+12 VADYLKTGKKRDSK

-44 IEMSEKHQ
+44 IEMSERHQ

-68 FTSEEWNKLYES
+68 FTSEEWSRLYES
-80 GNIDELI
+80 GNIDEFI
-87 IDFLRLTFPN
+87 MDFLKLTFPN

-125 ALENRTLNK
+125 TLENKVLNK

-230 VRKGKEKD
+230 VKKGKEKD
-238 MQMKIETDVVIEP
+238 TQMKIETDVVIEP

-285 SLKKDYYDRAK
+285 SFKKDYYDRAK

-310 NAKFNITAKPEM
+310 NAKFNITAKPKI
-322 VNDKYKVRVDGFKG
+322 VNDKYKVSVDGFKG

-360 NELEQMLIEIQAN
+360 NELEQMLIELQAN
-373 KNKPKIT
+373 KNEPKIT

-386 FNTPNKDSKT
+386 FNTPNKDPKT
-396 QVLNNWKTIQI
+396 QVLNSWKTIRI

-420 AISVASFKN
+420 AISVASFKD
-429 KNEEDS
+429 KNEEYSSIDS
-435 GIDGI
+435 I
-440 TPVLIYDIDNSKF
+440 TPTLIYDIDSPKF
-453 TISDAQ
+453 TINDAQ
-459 NLLQSKGVKGFIY
+459 NLLQSKGIKGFIY
-472 PTTYQATDTKVEKFK
+472 PTSYQAPDAKVEKFK

-518 NNQSLYPSKFHYTPV
+518 NNQSLYPSNFHYTPV
-533 PGAELVSISG
+533 PGSELVSIRG
-543 KTLDNT
+543 KTFDNT
-549 RAIEEAGLKTDIN
+549 RAIEDASLKTDIN

-575 LRRYELSHEPKDAD
+575 LRRYELSHEPKDTD
-589 SHIKRASYQAISSM
+589 SHIKRANYQAISSM

-622 KNHQILSDKSD
+622 KNHQILSSNSS
-633 RYLYLSEENTA
+633 RYLYLPEENTV
-644 YSFNQN
+644 YSFSQN
-650 RHYTPYIYIR
+650 RLYTPYIYIR
-660 DKFDEAA
+660 DKFYEAA
-667 RKIKTGFLNDDV
+667 RKIKTGFLNDDL
-679 IKKIGLKQNEY
+679 IKKLGITQNEY

-696 IDSHLDINRYYLAF
+696 IDGHLDINRYYLAF

-751 LKERYKTD
+751 LKKCYKAD
-759 KICLAEDHISFDSL
+759 KISLANDHISFGSL
-773 KIIKQEL
+773 KITKQEL
-780 YNKGLDKDFG
+780 YGQGLDSNFG
-790 VEQSTQ
+790 AEQTKQPS
-796 QSNEIEGKEQN
+796 SMIETKEWN
-807 VKLGNVK
+807 VKSGHDSLE
-814 LGYDGLRR
+814 R

>member
-1 MIVKISKEEKG
+1 MIAKISKGEKG

-52 SKKKNKKH
+52 SKKKNKKY

-68 FTSEEWNKLYES
+68 FTSEEWSKLYES
-80 GNIDELI
+80 GNIDEFI
-87 IDFLRLTFPN
+87 MDFLKLTFPN
-97 HDIDEL
+97 HDIEEL

-125 ALENRTLNK
+125 ALENRVLNK

-156 MKFTHSVKTGGVIY
+156 MKFTHSVKTGGAIY

-181 VMAKSVEKF
+181 IMAKSAEKF

-217 EKQYESFKSAAQK
+217 NKQYESFKSAAQK
-230 VRKGKEKD
+230 VKKGKEKD
-238 MQMKIETDVVIEP
+238 THMKIETDVVIEP
-251 KANTKEQNISVEEL
+251 KANTKEQNISVEEI
-265 LADARN
+265 LADAKN

-285 SLKKDYYDRAK
+285 SFKKDYYDRAK
-296 RLNAVDIREFLPMI
+296 KLNAVDIRELLPMI
-310 NAKFNITAKPEM
+310 NAKFNIAAKAEM

-360 NELEQMLIEIQAN
+360 NELEQMLIELQAN
-373 KNKPKIT
+373 KNEPKIT

-386 FNTPNKDSKT
+386 FNTPNKDPKT
-396 QVLNNWKTIQI
+396 QVLNNWETIQI

-420 AISVASFKN
+420 AISVASFKD

-435 GIDGI
+435 SIDSI
-440 TPVLIYDIDNSKF
+440 TPTLIYDIDNSKF
-453 TISDAQ
+453 TANDAQ
-459 NLLQSKGVKGFIY
+459 NLLQSKEIKGFIY
-472 PTTYQATDTKVEKFK
+472 PTTYQTPDTKVEKFK
-487 LIIPTTKAPSLNEY
+487 LIIPTTKAPSVNEY

-549 RAIEEAGLKTDIN
+549 RAIEDASLKTDIN
-562 NMDIKAIYEDLQK
+562 NMDIKVIEKNLHNQRK
-575 LRRYELSHEPKDAD
+575 YELSCEPKDTN
-589 SHIKRASYQAISSM
+589 SHIKRASYQAISSK
-603 ISIKELIEY
+603 IPIKELIEY
-612 FDESAVLKEY
+612 FDESTVFKKY
-622 KNHQILSDKSD
+622 KNHQILSGKSG
-633 RYLYLSEENTA
+633 RYLYLPEENTA
-644 YSFNQN
+644 YSFSQN

-660 DKFDEAA
+660 DKFYEAA
-667 RKIKTGFLNDDV
+667 RKIKTGFYDDDL
-679 IKKIGLKQNEY
+679 IQKLSITKNEY
-690 EGFVKA
+690 EGFVKV
-696 IDSHLDINRYYLAF
+696 IDNHLDINRYYLAF

-734 NIKTYMKDWQDM
+734 SIKTYMKDWQDM

-751 LKERYKTD
+751 LKECYKTD
-759 KICLAEDHISFDSL
+759 KIYLTEDHISFGSL
-773 KIIKQEL
+773 KITKQEL
-780 YNKGLDKDFG
+780 YGQGLDKDFG
-790 VEQSTQ
+790 IEQTKQPSSVVEPKDQD
-796 QSNEIEGKEQN
+796 
-807 VKLGNVK
+807 VKS
-814 LGYDGLRR
+814 GYDSLER

>member
-1 MIVKISKEEKG
+1 MIVKISKGEKG

-52 SKKKNKKH
+52 IKKKNKKY

-68 FTSEEWNKLYES
+68 FTSEEWSRLYES
-80 GNIDELI
+80 GNIYELI
-87 IDFLRLTFPN
+87 MDFLRLTFPN
-97 HDIDEL
+97 HDIEEL
-103 LFYAEAHLP
+103 LFYVEAHLP

-238 MQMKIETDVVIEP
+238 TQMKIETDVVIEP

-265 LADARN
+265 LADAKN

-285 SLKKDYYDRAK
+285 SFKKDYYDRAK
-296 RLNAVDIREFLPMI
+296 KLNAVDIRELLPMI
-310 NAKFNITAKPEM
+310 NAKFNIAAKAEM

-360 NELEQMLIEIQAN
+360 NELEQMLIELQAN
-373 KNKPKIT
+373 KNEPKIT

-386 FNTPNKDSKT
+386 FNTPNKDPKT
-396 QVLNNWKTIQI
+396 QVLNSWKTIRI

-420 AISVASFKN
+420 AISVASFKD

-435 GIDGI
+435 SIDGI
-440 TPVLIYDIDNSKF
+440 TPTLIYDIYSPKF
-453 TISDAQ
+453 TINDAQ
-459 NLLQSKGVKGFIY
+459 NLLQSKGIKGFIY
-472 PTTYQATDTKVEKFK
+472 PTTYQAPDTKVEKFK

-518 NNQSLYPSKFHYTPV
+518 NNSSLHYSKFHYTPV

-575 LRRYELSHEPKDAD
+575 LRRYELSHEPKD
-589 SHIKRASYQAISSM
+589 SNLHIKRASYQAISSM

-622 KNHQILSDKSD
+622 KNHQIISGKSG
-633 RYLYLSEENTA
+633 RYLYLPEENTA

-679 IKKIGLKQNEY
+679 IKKLGLKQNEY

-696 IDSHLDINRYYLAF
+696 IDGHLDINRYYLAF
-710 INRTES
+710 INRTEN
-716 FKKYLP
+716 FKKYLS
-722 DIVRINYKCLIY
+722 DIAKINYKGLIY

-751 LKERYKTD
+751 LKECYKTD
-759 KICLAEDHISFDSL
+759 KISIANDHISFGSL
-773 KIIKQEL
+773 KITKQEL
-780 YNKGLDKDFG
+780 YDQGLDRDFG
-790 VEQSTQ
+790 IEQTKQSSSVVEA
-796 QSNEIEGKEQN
+796 KEQN
-807 VKLGNVK
+807 IKS
-814 LGYDGLRR
+814 GYDSLDR

>member
-1 MIVKISKEEKG
+1 MIVKISKGEKG
-12 IADYLKTGKKRDSK
+12 VADYLKTGKKRDSK

-44 IEMSEKHQ
+44 IEMSERHQ
-52 SKKKNKKH
+52 SKKKNKKY

-80 GNIDELI
+80 GNIDEFI
-87 IDFLRLTFPN
+87 MDFLKLTFPN

-170 TKGASKQQAKA
+170 TKGAAKQQVKA
-181 VMAKSVEKF
+181 IMAKSVEKF

-217 EKQYESFKSAAQK
+217 EKQYESFKNAAQK
-230 VRKGKEKD
+230 VKKGKEKD
-238 MQMKIETDVVIEP
+238 TQMKIETNVVIEP

-285 SLKKDYYDRAK
+285 SFKKDYYDRAK

-360 NELEQMLIEIQAN
+360 NELEQMLIELQAN
-373 KNKPKIT
+373 KNEPKIT

-386 FNTPNKDSKT
+386 FSAPNKNPKT
-396 QVLNNWKTIQI
+396 QVLNSWETIQI

-420 AISVASFKN
+420 AISVASFKD
-429 KNEEDS
+429 KSEEAND
-435 GIDGI
+435 IDGI
-440 TPVLIYDIDNSKF
+440 TPTLIYDIDSPKF
-453 TISDAQ
+453 TINDAQ
-459 NLLQSKGVKGFIY
+459 NLLQSKGIKGFIY
-472 PTTYQATDTKVEKFK
+472 PTSYQVPDAKVENFK
-487 LIIPTTKAPSLNEY
+487 LIIPTTDAPSLNEY

-518 NNQSLYPSKFHYTPV
+518 NNSSLHHSKFHYTPV
-533 PGAELVSISG
+533 PGSELVSISG

-549 RAIEEAGLKTDIN
+549 RAIEDASLKTDIN
-562 NMDIKAIYEDLQK
+562 NMDVKAIEGNLQN
-575 LRRYELSHEPKDAD
+575 LRKYELSHEPKDTK

-612 FDESAVLKEY
+612 FDESTVFKKYKDYQVLF
-622 KNHQILSDKSD
+622 NNSG
-633 RYLYLSEENTA
+633 RYLYLPEENTA
-644 YSFNQN
+644 YSFSQN
-650 RHYTPYIYIR
+650 RHYSPYIYIR
-660 DKFDEAA
+660 DKFYEAV

-679 IKKIGLKQNEY
+679 IKKLGLKQNEY

-696 IDSHLDINRYYLAF
+696 IDGHLDINRYYLAF

-722 DIVRINYKCLIY
+722 DIVRINYKGLIY

-751 LKERYKTD
+751 LKECYKTD
-759 KICLAEDHISFDSL
+759 KIYLTEDHISFGSL
-773 KIIKQEL
+773 KITKQEL
-780 YNKGLDKDFG
+780 YGQGLDKDFG
-790 VEQSTQ
+790 IEQTKQPSSVVEPKDQD
-796 QSNEIEGKEQN
+796 
-807 VKLGNVK
+807 VKS
-814 LGYDGLRR
+814 GYDSLER

>member
-1 MIVKISKEEKG
+1 MIVKISKGEKG
-12 IADYLKTGKKRDSK
+12 VADYLKTGKKRDSK

-52 SKKKNKKH
+52 SKKKNKKY

-68 FTSEEWNKLYES
+68 FTSEEWSKLYES
-80 GNIDELI
+80 GNIDEFI
-87 IDFLRLTFPN
+87 MDFLKLTFPN
-97 HDIDEL
+97 HDIEEL

-125 ALENRTLNK
+125 ALENRVLNK

-156 MKFTHSVKTGGVIY
+156 MKFTHSVKTGGAIY

-181 VMAKSVEKF
+181 IMAKSAEKF

-217 EKQYESFKSAAQK
+217 NKQYESFKSAAQK
-230 VRKGKEKD
+230 VKKGKEKD
-238 MQMKIETDVVIEP
+238 THMKIETDVVIEP
-251 KANTKEQNISVEEL
+251 KANTKEQNISVEEI
-265 LADARN
+265 LADAKN

-285 SLKKDYYDRAK
+285 SFKKDYYDRAK
-296 RLNAVDIREFLPMI
+296 RLNAMDIREFLPMI
-310 NAKFNITAKPEM
+310 NAKFNITAKPKI
-322 VNDKYKVRVDGFKG
+322 VNDKYKVSVDEFKG

-360 NELEQMLIEIQAN
+360 NELEQMLIELQAN
-373 KNKPKIT
+373 KNEPKIT

-386 FNTPNKDSKT
+386 FNTPNKDPKT
-396 QVLNNWKTIQI
+396 QVLNNWETIQI

-420 AISVASFKN
+420 AISVASFKD

-435 GIDGI
+435 SIDSI
-440 TPVLIYDIDNSKF
+440 TPTLIYDIDNSKF
-453 TISDAQ
+453 TANDAQ
-459 NLLQSKGVKGFIY
+459 NLLQSKEIKGFIY
-472 PTTYQATDTKVEKFK
+472 PTTYQTPDTKVEKFK
-487 LIIPTTKAPSLNEY
+487 LIIPTTKAPSVNEY

-549 RAIEEAGLKTDIN
+549 RAIEDASLKTDIN
-562 NMDIKAIYEDLQK
+562 NMDIKVIEKNLHNQRK
-575 LRRYELSHEPKDAD
+575 YELSCEPKDTN
-589 SHIKRASYQAISSM
+589 SHIKRASYQAISSK
-603 ISIKELIEY
+603 IPIKELIEY
-612 FDESAVLKEY
+612 FDESTVFKKY
-622 KNHQILSDKSD
+622 KNHQILSGKSG
-633 RYLYLSEENTA
+633 RYLYLPEENTA
-644 YSFNQN
+644 YSFSQN

-660 DKFDEAA
+660 DKFYEAA
-667 RKIKTGFLNDDV
+667 RKIKTGFYDDDL
-679 IKKIGLKQNEY
+679 IQKLSITKNEY
-690 EGFVKA
+690 EGFVKV
-696 IDSHLDINRYYLAF
+696 IDNHLDINRYYLAF

-734 NIKTYMKDWQDM
+734 SIKTYMKDWQDM

-751 LKERYKTD
+751 LKECYKTD
-759 KICLAEDHISFDSL
+759 KISLANDHISFGSL
-773 KIIKQEL
+773 KITKQEL
-780 YNKGLDKDFG
+780 YDQGLDRDFG
-790 VEQSTQ
+790 IEQTKQ
-796 QSNEIEGKEQN
+796 PSNRAEGKEQN
-807 VKLGNVK
+807 IKS
-814 LGYDGLRR
+814 GYDSLEM

>member
-1 MIVKISKEEKG
+1 MIVKISKGEKG
-12 IADYLKTGKKRDSK
+12 VADYLKTGKKRDSK

-44 IEMSEKHQ
+44 IEMSEKYQ
-52 SKKKNKKH
+52 IKKKNKKY

-68 FTSEEWNKLYES
+68 FTSEEWSRLYES
-80 GNIDELI
+80 GNIYEFI
-87 IDFLRLTFPN
+87 MDFLRLTFPN

-156 MKFTHSVKTGGVIY
+156 MKFTHSVKTGGAIY
-170 TKGASKQQAKA
+170 AKGAAKQQVKA
-181 VMAKSVEKF
+181 IMAKSAEKF

-217 EKQYESFKSAAQK
+217 NKQYESFKSAAQK
-230 VRKGKEKD
+230 VKKGKEKD
-238 MQMKIETDVVIEP
+238 TQMKIETDVVIEP
-251 KANTKEQNISVEEL
+251 KANTKEQNTSVEEL
-265 LADARN
+265 LADAKN
-271 STADYLLRM
+271 FTADYLLRM
-280 IEEDE
+280 IEKDE
-285 SLKKDYYDRAK
+285 SFKKDYYDRAK

-360 NELEQMLIEIQAN
+360 NELEQMLIELQVN
-373 KNKPKIT
+373 KNEPKIT

-386 FNTPNKDSKT
+386 FSTPNKNPKT
-396 QVLNNWKTIQI
+396 QVLNSWKTIQI
-407 EPYNLKSVLKNYS
+407 EPYNLKSILKNYS
-420 AISVASFKN
+420 AVSVASFKD
-429 KNEEDS
+429 KSEEAS
-435 GIDGI
+435 SVDGI
-440 TPVLIYDIDNSKF
+440 TPTLIYDIDNSKF
-453 TISDAQ
+453 SANDAQ
-459 NLLQSKGVKGFIY
+459 NLLQSKGIKGFIY
-472 PTTYQATDTKVEKFK
+472 PTTYQTPDTKVEKFK

-518 NNQSLYPSKFHYTPV
+518 NNSSLHPSKFHYTPV
-533 PGAELVSISG
+533 PGSEVVSIRG
-543 KTLDNT
+543 KTFDNT
-549 RAIEEAGLKTDIN
+549 RAIEDAGLKTDLN
-562 NMDIKAIYEDLQK
+562 NMDIKAIEENLQK
-575 LRRYELSHEPKDAD
+575 LRRYELSHEPKD
-589 SHIKRASYQAISSM
+589 SNLHIKRASYQAISSK
-603 ISIKELIEY
+603 IPIKELIEY
-612 FDESAVLKEY
+612 FDESTMVKKY
-622 KNHQILSDKSD
+622 KDYQILFNNNS

-644 YSFNQN
+644 YSFSQN

-660 DKFDEAA
+660 DKFYEAA
-667 RKIKTGFLNDDV
+667 RKIKTGFYDDDL
-679 IKKIGLKQNEY
+679 IQKLSITKNEY
-690 EGFVKA
+690 EGFVKD
-696 IDSHLDINRYYLAF
+696 IDNHLDINRYYLAF
-710 INRTES
+710 INRTEN
-716 FKKYLP
+716 FKKYLS
-722 DIVRINYKCLIY
+722 DIAKINYKGLIY

-746 QGFNK
+746 QGFNN

-780 YNKGLDKDFG
+780 YGQGLDSNFG
-790 VEQSTQ
+790 AEQTKQPS
-796 QSNEIEGKEQN
+796 SMIETKEWN
-807 VKLGNVK
+807 VKSGHDSLE
-814 LGYDGLRR
+814 R

>member
-1 MIVKISKEEKG
+1 MIVKISKGEKG
-12 IADYLKTGKKRDSK
+12 VADYLKTGKKRDSK

-44 IEMSEKHQ
+44 IEMSERHQ
-52 SKKKNKKH
+52 SKKKNKKY

-80 GNIDELI
+80 GNIDDLI
-87 IDFLRLTFPN
+87 MDFLKLTFPN

-125 ALENRTLNK
+125 ALENRVLNK

-156 MKFTHSVKTGGVIY
+156 MKFTHSVKTGGAIY
-170 TKGASKQQAKA
+170 AKGASKQQAKA
-181 VMAKSVEKF
+181 IMAKSVEKF

-217 EKQYESFKSAAQK
+217 KKQYESFKSAAQK
-230 VRKGKEKD
+230 VKKGKEKD
-238 MQMKIETDVVIEP
+238 TQMKIETDVVIEP
-251 KANTKEQNISVEEL
+251 KANTKKQNISVEEL

-285 SLKKDYYDRAK
+285 SFKKDYYDRAK
-296 RLNAVDIREFLPMI
+296 KLNAVDIRELLPMI
-310 NAKFNITAKPEM
+310 NAKFNIAAKAEM

-360 NELEQMLIEIQAN
+360 NELEQMLIELQAN
-373 KNKPKIT
+373 KNEPKIT

-386 FNTPNKDSKT
+386 FNTPNKDPKT
-396 QVLNNWKTIQI
+396 QVLNSWKTIRI

-420 AISVASFKN
+420 AISVASFKD

-435 GIDGI
+435 SIDGI
-440 TPVLIYDIDNSKF
+440 TPTLIYDIDSPKF
-453 TISDAQ
+453 TINDAQ
-459 NLLQSKGVKGFIY
+459 NLLQSKEIKGFIY
-472 PTTYQATDTKVEKFK
+472 PTTYQAPDTKVEKFK
-487 LIIPTTKAPSLNEY
+487 LIIPTAKAPSLNEY

-518 NNQSLYPSKFHYTPV
+518 NNSSLYPSKFHYTPV
-533 PGAELVSISG
+533 PGSELVSISG
-543 KTLDNT
+543 KTFDNT
-549 RAIEEAGLKTDIN
+549 RAIEDASLKTDIN

-575 LRRYELSHEPKDAD
+575 LRRYELSHEPKDTD
-589 SHIKRASYQAISSM
+589 SHIKRANYQAISSM

-622 KNHQILSDKSD
+622 KNHQILSSNSS
-633 RYLYLSEENTA
+633 RYLYLPEENTV
-644 YSFNQN
+644 YSFSQN
-650 RHYTPYIYIR
+650 RLYTPYIYIR
-660 DKFDEAA
+660 DKFYEAA
-667 RKIKTGFLNDDV
+667 RKIKTGFLNDDL
-679 IKKIGLKQNEY
+679 IKKLGITQNEY

-696 IDSHLDINRYYLAF
+696 IDGHLDINRYYLAF

-751 LKERYKTD
+751 LKKCYKAD
-759 KICLAEDHISFDSL
+759 KISLANDHISFGSL
-773 KIIKQEL
+773 KITKQEL
-780 YNKGLDKDFG
+780 YGQGLDSNFG
-790 VEQSTQ
+790 AEQTKQPS
-796 QSNEIEGKEQN
+796 SMIETKEWN
-807 VKLGNVK
+807 VKSGHDSLE
-814 LGYDGLRR
+814 R

>member
-1 MIVKISKEEKG
+1 MIVKISKGEKG
-12 IADYLKTGKKRDSK
+12 VADYLKTGKKRDSK

-44 IEMSEKHQ
+44 IEMSERHQ
-52 SKKKNKKH
+52 SKKKNKKY

-68 FTSEEWNKLYES
+68 FTSEEWSRLYES
-80 GNIDELI
+80 GNIDEFI
-87 IDFLRLTFPN
+87 MDFLRLTFPN
-97 HDIDEL
+97 HYIDEL

-125 ALENRTLNK
+125 TLENKVLNK

-151 VSFEN
+151 VYFEN

-170 TKGASKQQAKA
+170 TKGAAKQQVKA
-181 VMAKSVEKF
+181 IMAKSVEKF

-204 NNIEPLGMDEDQL
+204 NNIEPLSMDEDQL
-217 EKQYESFKSAAQK
+217 KKQYESFKSAAQK
-230 VRKGKEKD
+230 VKKGKEKD
-238 MQMKIETDVVIEP
+238 TQMKIETDVVIEP

-285 SLKKDYYDRAK
+285 SFKKDYYDRAK
-296 RLNAVDIREFLPMI
+296 RLNKVDIREFLPMI
-310 NAKFNITAKPEM
+310 NAKFNITAKPKI
-322 VNDKYKVRVDGFKG
+322 VNDKYKVSVDGFKG

-360 NELEQMLIEIQAN
+360 NELEQMLIELQAN
-373 KNKPKIT
+373 KNEPKIT

-386 FNTPNKDSKT
+386 FSTPNKDPKT
-396 QVLNNWKTIQI
+396 QVLNSWETIRI
-407 EPYNLKSVLKNYS
+407 EPYNLKSILKNYS
-420 AISVASFKN
+420 AISVASFKD
-429 KNEEDS
+429 KSEEAS
-435 GIDGI
+435 SVDGI
-440 TPVLIYDIDNSKF
+440 TPTLIYDIDNSKF
-453 TISDAQ
+453 TANDAQ
-459 NLLQSKGVKGFIY
+459 NLLQSKGIKGFIY
-472 PTTYQATDTKVEKFK
+472 PTTYQTPDTKVEKFK
-487 LIIPTTKAPSLNEY
+487 LIIPTTRAPSLNEY

-509 RELGLYNIV
+509 RELRLYNIV
-518 NNQSLYPSKFHYTPV
+518 NNSSLHPSKFHYTPV
-533 PGAELVSISG
+533 PGSEVVSISG

-549 RAIEEAGLKTDIN
+549 RAIEDAGLKTDIN
-562 NMDIKAIYEDLQK
+562 NMDIRAIYQDLQNQRK
-575 LRRYELSHEPKDAD
+575 YELSHEPKD
-589 SHIKRASYQAISSM
+589 SNLHIKRASYQAISSK
-603 ISIKELIEY
+603 IPIKELIEY
-612 FDESAVLKEY
+612 FDESTMVKKY
-622 KNHQILSDKSD
+622 KNHQILSGNSGK
-633 RYLYLSEENTA
+633 YLYLSEENTA

-667 RKIKTGFLNDDV
+667 RKIKTRFLNDDV
-679 IKKIGLKQNEY
+679 IKKLGLKQNEY
-690 EGFVKA
+690 EGFVKS
-696 IDSHLDINRYYLAF
+696 IDGHLDINRYYLAF
-710 INRTES
+710 INRTEN
-716 FKKYLP
+716 FKKYLS
-722 DIVRINYKCLIY
+722 DIAKINYKGLIY

-759 KICLAEDHISFDSL
+759 KISLANDHISFGSL
-773 KIIKQEL
+773 KITKQEL
-780 YNKGLDKDFG
+780 YNQGLDKNFG
-790 VEQSTQ
+790 VEQSKQ

-807 VKLGNVK
+807 VKS
-814 LGYDGLRR
+814 GYDGLER

>member
-1 MIVKISKEEKG
+1 MIVKISKGEKG
-12 IADYLKTGKKRDSK
+12 VADYLKTGKKRDSK

-44 IEMSEKHQ
+44 IEMSERHQ
-52 SKKKNKKH
+52 SKKKNKKY

-80 GNIDELI
+80 GNIDDLI
-87 IDFLRLTFPN
+87 MDFLKLTFPN

-125 ALENRTLNK
+125 ALENRVLNK

-170 TKGASKQQAKA
+170 TKGAAKQQVKA
-181 VMAKSVEKF
+181 IMAKSAEKF

-204 NNIEPLGMDEDQL
+204 NNIEPLSMDEDQL
-217 EKQYESFKSAAQK
+217 KKQYESFKSAAQK

-238 MQMKIETDVVIEP
+238 TQMKIETDVVIEP

-271 STADYLLRM
+271 STADYLLRI

-285 SLKKDYYDRAK
+285 SFKKDYYDRAK

-310 NAKFNITAKPEM
+310 NAKFNITAKPEV

-360 NELEQMLIEIQAN
+360 NELEQMLIELQAN
-373 KNKPKIT
+373 KNEPKIT

-386 FNTPNKDSKT
+386 FGAPNKDPKT
-396 QVLNNWKTIQI
+396 QVLNNWETIQI
-407 EPYNLKSVLKNYS
+407 EPYNLKSILKNYS
-420 AISVASFKN
+420 AISVVSFKG

-435 GIDGI
+435 SIDGI
-440 TPVLIYDIDNSKF
+440 TPTLIYDIYSPKF
-453 TISDAQ
+453 TINDAQ
-459 NLLQSKGVKGFIY
+459 NLLQSKGIKGFIY
-472 PTTYQATDTKVEKFK
+472 PTTYQTPDTKVEKFK
-487 LIIPTTKAPSLNEY
+487 LIIPTAKAPSLNEY

-518 NNQSLYPSKFHYTPV
+518 NNQSLYPSNFHYTPV
-533 PGAELVSISG
+533 PGSEVVSIRG

-549 RAIEEAGLKTDIN
+549 RAIEDVSLKTDIN

-575 LRRYELSHEPKDAD
+575 LRRYELSHEPKDTK
-589 SHIKRASYQAISSM
+589 SHIKRASYQAISSK
-603 ISIKELIEY
+603 IPIKELIKY
-612 FDESAVLKEY
+612 FDESTMIKKY
-622 KNHQILSDKSD
+622 KDYQILSGNSG
-633 RYLYLSEENTA
+633 RYLYLLEENTA

-660 DKFDEAA
+660 DKFYEAA
-667 RKIKTGFLNDDV
+667 RKIKTRFYDDDDL
-679 IKKIGLKQNEY
+679 IKKLGITQNEY
-690 EGFVKA
+690 EGFLKS
-696 IDSHLDINRYYLAF
+696 IDGHLDINRYYLAF

-716 FKKYLP
+716 FKKYLS
-722 DIVRINYKCLIY
+722 DIVNKINYQGLIY

-751 LKERYKTD
+751 LKERYQTD
-759 KICLAEDHISFDSL
+759 KISLANDHILFCSL
-773 KIIKQEL
+773 KITKQEL
-780 YNKGLDKDFG
+780 YDQGLDKGFG
-790 VEQSTQ
+790 VEQIKQPS
-796 QSNEIEGKEQN
+796 SMIETKEWN
-807 VKLGNVK
+807 VKSGHDSLE
-814 LGYDGLRR
+814 R

>member
-1 MIVKISKEEKG
+1 MIVKISKGEKG

-52 SKKKNKKH
+52 IKKKNKKY

-68 FTSEEWNKLYES
+68 FTSEEWSRLYES
-80 GNIDELI
+80 GNIYELI
-87 IDFLRLTFPN
+87 MDFLRLTFPN
-97 HDIDEL
+97 HDIEEL
-103 LFYAEAHLP
+103 LFYVEAHLP

-238 MQMKIETDVVIEP
+238 TQMKIETDVVIEP

-296 RLNAVDIREFLPMI
+296 RLNAVDIREFLPII
-310 NAKFNITAKPEM
+310 NAKFNITAKPKI
-322 VNDKYKVRVDGFKG
+322 VNDKYKVSVDEFKG

-360 NELEQMLIEIQAN
+360 NELEQMYIELEAN
-373 KNKPKIT
+373 KNEPKIT

-386 FNTPNKDSKT
+386 FSTPNKNPKT
-396 QVLNNWKTIQI
+396 QVLNSWKTIRI

-420 AISVASFKN
+420 AISVASFKD

-435 GIDGI
+435 SIDSI
-440 TPVLIYDIDNSKF
+440 TPTLIYDIDNSKF
-453 TISDAQ
+453 TANDAQ
-459 NLLQSKGVKGFIY
+459 NLLQSKEIKGFIY
-472 PTTYQATDTKVEKFK
+472 PTTYQTPDTKVEKFK
-487 LIIPTTKAPSLNEY
+487 LIIPTTKAPSVNEY

-533 PGAELVSISG
+533 PGSELVSISG
-543 KTLDNT
+543 KTFDNT
-549 RAIEEAGLKTDIN
+549 RAIEDASLKTDIN

-575 LRRYELSHEPKDAD
+575 LRRYELSHEPKD
-589 SHIKRASYQAISSM
+589 SNLHIKRASYQAISSK
-603 ISIKELIEY
+603 IPIKELIEY
-612 FDESAVLKEY
+612 FDESTVFKKY
-622 KNHQILSDKSD
+622 KNHQILSGKSG
-633 RYLYLSEENTA
+633 RYLYLPEENTA

-660 DKFDEAA
+660 DKFYEAA
-667 RKIKTGFLNDDV
+667 RKIKTGFYDDDL
-679 IKKIGLKQNEY
+679 IQKLRLKQNEY

-751 LKERYKTD
+751 LKECYKTD
-759 KICLAEDHISFDSL
+759 KISLANDHISFGSL
-773 KIIKQEL
+773 KITKQEL
-780 YNKGLDKDFG
+780 YGQGLDSNFG
-790 VEQSTQ
+790 VEQTKQ
-796 QSNEIEGKEQN
+796 PSNMIEPKDQN
-807 VKLGNVK
+807 IKS
-814 LGYDGLRR
+814 GYDSLER

>member
-1 MIVKISKEEKG
+1 MIVKISKGEKG
-12 IADYLKTGKKRDSK
+12 VADYLKTGKKRDSK

-44 IEMSEKHQ
+44 IEMSEKYQ
-52 SKKKNKKH
+52 IKKKNKKY

-68 FTSEEWNKLYES
+68 FTSEEWSRLYES
-80 GNIDELI
+80 GNIYEFI
-87 IDFLRLTFPN
+87 MDFLRLTFPN

-151 VSFEN
+151 ISFEN
-156 MKFTHSVKTGGVIY
+156 MEFTHSVKTGGAIY
-170 TKGASKQQAKA
+170 AKGAAKQQVKA
-181 VMAKSVEKF
+181 IMAKSAEKF

-217 EKQYESFKSAAQK
+217 NKQYESFKSAAQK
-230 VRKGKEKD
+230 VKKGKEKD
-238 MQMKIETDVVIEP
+238 TQMKIETDVVIEP
-251 KANTKEQNISVEEL
+251 KANTKEQNTSVEEL
-265 LADARN
+265 LADAKN
-271 STADYLLRM
+271 FTADYLLRM
-280 IEEDE
+280 IEKDE
-285 SLKKDYYDRAK
+285 SFKKDYYDRAK

-360 NELEQMLIEIQAN
+360 NELEQMLIELQVN
-373 KNKPKIT
+373 KNEPKIT

-386 FNTPNKDSKT
+386 FSTPNKNPKT
-396 QVLNNWKTIQI
+396 QVLNSWKTIQI

-420 AISVASFKN
+420 AISVASFKD

-435 GIDGI
+435 SIDSI
-440 TPVLIYDIDNSKF
+440 TPTLIYDIDNSKF
-453 TISDAQ
+453 TANDAQ
-459 NLLQSKGVKGFIY
+459 NLLQSKEIKGFIY
-472 PTTYQATDTKVEKFK
+472 PTTYQTPDTKVEKFK
-487 LIIPTTKAPSLNEY
+487 LIIPTTKAPSVNEY

-549 RAIEEAGLKTDIN
+549 RAIEDASLKTDIN
-562 NMDIKAIYEDLQK
+562 NMDIKVIEKNLHNQRK
-575 LRRYELSHEPKDAD
+575 YELSCEPKDTN
-589 SHIKRASYQAISSM
+589 SHIKRASYQAISSK
-603 ISIKELIEY
+603 IPIKELIEY
-612 FDESAVLKEY
+612 FDESTVFKKY
-622 KNHQILSDKSD
+622 KNHQILSGKSG
-633 RYLYLSEENTA
+633 RYLYLPEENTA
-644 YSFNQN
+644 YSFSQN

-660 DKFDEAA
+660 DKFYEAA
-667 RKIKTGFLNDDV
+667 RKIKTGFYDDDL
-679 IKKIGLKQNEY
+679 IQKLSITKNEY
-690 EGFVKA
+690 EGFVKD
-696 IDSHLDINRYYLAF
+696 IDNHLDINRYYLAF
-710 INRTES
+710 INRTEN
-716 FKKYLP
+716 FKKYLS
-722 DIVRINYKCLIY
+722 DIAKINYKGLIY

-746 QGFNK
+746 QGFNN

-780 YNKGLDKDFG
+780 YNQGLDKDFG

-807 VKLGNVK
+807 VKLG
-814 LGYDGLRR
+814 YDGLRR

>member
-1 MIVKISKEEKG
+1 MIVKISKGEKG
-12 IADYLKTGKKRDSK
+12 VADYLKTGKKRDSK

-52 SKKKNKKH
+52 RKKKNKKY

-68 FTSEEWNKLYES
+68 FTSEEWSRLYES
-80 GNIDELI
+80 GNIDEFI
-87 IDFLRLTFPN
+87 MDFLRLTFPN

-170 TKGASKQQAKA
+170 TKGVAKQQVKA
-181 VMAKSVEKF
+181 VMAKSAEKF

-217 EKQYESFKSAAQK
+217 NKQYESFKSAAQK
-230 VRKGKEKD
+230 VKKGKEKD
-238 MQMKIETDVVIEP
+238 TQMKIETDVVIEP

-265 LADARN
+265 LADAKN

-280 IEEDE
+280 VEEDG
-285 SLKKDYYDRAK
+285 SFKKDYYDRAK

-322 VNDKYKVRVDGFKG
+322 VNGKYKVRVDGFKG

-360 NELEQMLIEIQAN
+360 NELEQMLIELQAN
-373 KNKPKIT
+373 KNEPKIT

-386 FNTPNKDSKT
+386 FSAPNKDPKT

-407 EPYNLKSVLKNYS
+407 EPYNLKSILKNYS
-420 AISVASFKN
+420 AISVASFKD
-429 KNEEDS
+429 KSEEASSIDS
-435 GIDGI
+435 I
-440 TPVLIYDIDNSKF
+440 TPTLIYDIDNSKF
-453 TISDAQ
+453 SANDAQ
-459 NLLQSKGVKGFIY
+459 NLLQSKGIKGFIY
-472 PTTYQATDTKVEKFK
+472 PTIYQAPDTKVEKFK

-533 PGAELVSISG
+533 PGSEVISISG
-543 KTLDNT
+543 KTFDNT
-549 RAIEEAGLKTDIN
+549 RAIEDTSLKTDIN
-562 NMDIKAIYEDLQK
+562 NMDIKVIEKNLQN
-575 LRRYELSHEPKDAD
+575 LRKYELSHEPKDTN
-589 SHIKRASYQAISSM
+589 SHIKRASYQAISSK

-612 FDESAVLKEY
+612 FDESTMVKKY
-622 KNHQILSDKSD
+622 KDYQILFNNSG
-633 RYLYLSEENTA
+633 RYLYLPEENTA
-644 YSFNQN
+644 YSFSQN

-660 DKFDEAA
+660 DKFYEAA
-667 RKIKTGFLNDDV
+667 GKIKTGFYDDDL
-679 IKKIGLKQNEY
+679 IKKLGITQNEY
-690 EGFVKA
+690 EGFVKG
-696 IDSHLDINRYYLAF
+696 IDDHLDINRYYLAF
-710 INRTES
+710 INRTEN
-716 FKKYLP
+716 FKKYLS
-722 DIVRINYKCLIY
+722 DIVKINYQGLIY

-751 LKERYKTD
+751 LKGRYKTD
-759 KICLAEDHISFDSL
+759 KISLANDYISFDSL
-773 KIIKQEL
+773 KITKQEL
-780 YNKGLDKDFG
+780 YDQGLDKDFG
-790 VEQSTQ
+790 IEQTKQPSSVVEP
-796 QSNEIEGKEQN
+796 KEQN
-807 VKLGNVK
+807 VKS
-814 LGYDGLRR
+814 GYDGLER

>member
-1 MIVKISKEEKG
+1 MIVKISKGEKG
-12 IADYLKTGKKRDSK
+12 VADYLKTGKKRDSK

-52 SKKKNKKH
+52 SKKKNKKY

-68 FTSEEWNKLYES
+68 FTSEEWSRLYES
-80 GNIDELI
+80 GNIDEFI
-87 IDFLRLTFPN
+87 MDFLKLTFPN
-97 HDIDEL
+97 HDIEEL

-112 IIKEEPYIPRPEG
+112 IIKEELYIPRPEG
-125 ALENRTLNK
+125 ALENRVLNK

-156 MKFTHSVKTGGVIY
+156 MKFTHSVKTGGAIY

-181 VMAKSVEKF
+181 IMAKSAEKF

-217 EKQYESFKSAAQK
+217 NKQYESFKSAAQK
-230 VRKGKEKD
+230 VKKGKEKD
-238 MQMKIETDVVIEP
+238 TQMKIETDVVIEP

-265 LADARN
+265 LADAKN

-285 SLKKDYYDRAK
+285 SFKKDYYDRAK
-296 RLNAVDIREFLPMI
+296 KLNAVDIRELLPMI
-310 NAKFNITAKPEM
+310 NAKFNIAAKAEM

-360 NELEQMLIEIQAN
+360 NELEQMLIELQAN
-373 KNKPKIT
+373 KNEPKIT

-386 FNTPNKDSKT
+386 FNTPNKDPKT
-396 QVLNNWKTIQI
+396 QVLNSWKTIRI

-420 AISVASFKN
+420 AISVASFKD

-435 GIDGI
+435 SIDGI
-440 TPVLIYDIDNSKF
+440 TPTLIYDIDSPKF
-453 TISDAQ
+453 TINDAQ
-459 NLLQSKGVKGFIY
+459 NLLQSKGIKGFIY
-472 PTTYQATDTKVEKFK
+472 PTSYQAPDAKVEKFK

-518 NNQSLYPSKFHYTPV
+518 NNQSLYHSKFHYTPV
-533 PGAELVSISG
+533 SGSELVSISG
-543 KTLDNT
+543 KTFDNT
-549 RAIEEAGLKTDIN
+549 RAIEDASLKTDIN

-575 LRRYELSHEPKDAD
+575 LRRYELSHEPKD
-589 SHIKRASYQAISSM
+589 SNLHIKRASYQAISSK
-603 ISIKELIEY
+603 IPIKELIEY
-612 FDESAVLKEY
+612 FDESTVFKKY
-622 KNHQILSDKSD
+622 KNHQILSGKSG
-633 RYLYLSEENTA
+633 RYLYLPEENTA

-660 DKFDEAA
+660 DKFYEAA
-667 RKIKTGFLNDDV
+667 RKIKTRFLNDDV
-679 IKKIGLKQNEY
+679 IKKLGLKQNEY
-690 EGFVKA
+690 EGLVKC
-696 IDSHLDINRYYLAF
+696 IDGHLDINRYYLAF
-710 INRTES
+710 INRTEN
-716 FKKYLP
+716 FKKYLS
-722 DIVRINYKCLIY
+722 DIAKINYKGLIY

-759 KICLAEDHISFDSL
+759 KISLTNDHISFGSL
-773 KIIKQEL
+773 KIKKQEL
-780 YNKGLDKDFG
+780 YDQGLDKGFG
-790 VEQSTQ
+790 IEQTKQPSSVVEP
-796 QSNEIEGKEQN
+796 KEQD
-807 VKLGNVK
+807 VKSE
-814 LGYDGLRR
+814 YDGLER

>member
-1 MIVKISKEEKG
+1 MIVKISKGEKG
-12 IADYLKTGKKRDSK
+12 VADYLKTGKKRDSK

-52 SKKKNKKH
+52 RKKKNKKY

-68 FTSEEWNKLYES
+68 FTSEEWSRLYES
-80 GNIDELI
+80 GNIDEFI
-87 IDFLRLTFPN
+87 MDFLKLTFPN

-140 PLKREPHIHLI
+140 PLKREPHIHII

-170 TKGASKQQAKA
+170 TKGAVKQQVKA
-181 VMAKSVEKF
+181 IMAKSAEKF

-204 NNIEPLGMDEDQL
+204 NNIEPLSMDEDQL
-217 EKQYESFKSAAQK
+217 KKQYESFKSAAQK
-230 VRKGKEKD
+230 VKKGKEKD
-238 MQMKIETDVVIEP
+238 TQMKIETDVVIEP

-265 LADARN
+265 LADAKN
-271 STADYLLRM
+271 STADYILRM
-280 IEEDE
+280 IEEDDGF
-285 SLKKDYYDRAK
+285 KKDYYDRAK
-296 RLNAVDIREFLPMI
+296 KLNAVDIREFLPMI

-322 VNDKYKVRVDGFKG
+322 VNDKYKARVDGFKG

-360 NELEQMLIEIQAN
+360 NELEQMLIELRAN
-373 KNKPKIT
+373 KNEPKIT

-386 FNTPNKDSKT
+386 FSTPNKNPKT
-396 QVLNNWKTIQI
+396 QVLNSWKTIQI
-407 EPYNLKSVLKNYS
+407 EPYNLKSILKNYS
-420 AISVASFKN
+420 AVSVASFKD
-429 KNEEDS
+429 KSEEAS
-435 GIDGI
+435 SVDGI
-440 TPVLIYDIDNSKF
+440 TPTLIYDIDNSKF
-453 TISDAQ
+453 TANDAQ
-459 NLLQSKGVKGFIY
+459 NLLQSKGIKGFIY
-472 PTTYQATDTKVEKFK
+472 PTTYQAPGTKVEKFK

-518 NNQSLYPSKFHYTPV
+518 NNSSLHYSKFHYTPV

-549 RAIEEAGLKTDIN
+549 RAIEDAGLKTDIN
-562 NMDIKAIYEDLQK
+562 NMDIRAIYEDLQK
-575 LRRYELSHEPKDAD
+575 LRRYELSHEPKDTNLR
-589 SHIKRASYQAISSM
+589 IKRASYQAISSK

-612 FDESAVLKEY
+612 FDESTVLKKY
-622 KNHQILSDKSD
+622 KDHQILSSNSG
-633 RYLYLSEENTA
+633 RYLYLPEENIA

-650 RHYTPYIYIR
+650 RHYTSYIYIR

-667 RKIKTGFLNDDV
+667 KKIKTGLLNDDV
-679 IKKIGLKQNEY
+679 IKKLGLKQNEY
-690 EGFVKA
+690 EGFLKA

-710 INRTES
+710 INRTEN

-751 LKERYKTD
+751 LKGCYKTD
-759 KICLAEDHISFDSL
+759 KISLANDHISFGSL
-773 KIIKQEL
+773 KITKQEL
-780 YNKGLDKDFG
+780 YDQGLDRDFG
-790 VEQSTQ
+790 IEQTKQSSSVVEA
-796 QSNEIEGKEQN
+796 KEQN
-807 VKLGNVK
+807 IKS
-814 LGYDGLRR
+814 GYDSLDR

>member
-1 MIVKISKEEKG
+1 MIVKISKGEKG
-12 IADYLKTGKKRDSK
+12 VADYLKTGKKRDSK

-44 IEMSEKHQ
+44 IEMSERHQ

-68 FTSEEWNKLYES
+68 FTSEEWSRLYES
-80 GNIDELI
+80 GNIDEFI
-87 IDFLRLTFPN
+87 MDFLKLTFPN

-112 IIKEEPYIPRPEG
+112 IIKEEPYIPRSEG

-170 TKGASKQQAKA
+170 TKGAAKQQVKA
-181 VMAKSVEKF
+181 VMAKSAEKF

-217 EKQYESFKSAAQK
+217 NKQYESFKSAAQK
-230 VRKGKEKD
+230 VKKGKEKD
-238 MQMKIETDVVIEP
+238 THMKIETDVVIEP

-265 LADARN
+265 LADAKN

-285 SLKKDYYDRAK
+285 SFKKDYYDRAK

-310 NAKFNITAKPEM
+310 NAKFNITAKPKI
-322 VNDKYKVRVDGFKG
+322 VNDKYKVSVDGFKG

-360 NELEQMLIEIQAN
+360 NELEQMLIELQAN
-373 KNKPKIT
+373 KNEPKIT

-386 FNTPNKDSKT
+386 FNTPNKDPKT
-396 QVLNNWKTIQI
+396 QVLNSWKTIRI

-420 AISVASFKN
+420 AISVASFKD
-429 KNEEDS
+429 KNEEYS
-435 GIDGI
+435 SIDGI
-440 TPVLIYDIDNSKF
+440 TPTLIYDIDSPKF
-453 TISDAQ
+453 TINDAQ
-459 NLLQSKGVKGFIY
+459 NLLQSKGIKGFIY
-472 PTTYQATDTKVEKFK
+472 PTSYQAPDTKVEKFK

-518 NNQSLYPSKFHYTPV
+518 NNQSLYPSNFHYTPV
-533 PGAELVSISG
+533 PGSEVVSIRG

-549 RAIEEAGLKTDIN
+549 RAIEDVSLKTDIN

-575 LRRYELSHEPKDAD
+575 LRRYELSHEPKDTD

-622 KNHQILSDKSD
+622 KNHQIISGKSG
-633 RYLYLSEENTA
+633 RYLYLPEENTA

-679 IKKIGLKQNEY
+679 IKKLGLKQNEY

-696 IDSHLDINRYYLAF
+696 IDGHLDINRYYLAF

-722 DIVRINYKCLIY
+722 DIVKINYKGLIY

-751 LKERYKTD
+751 LKECYKTD
-759 KICLAEDHISFDSL
+759 KISIANDHISFGSL
-773 KIIKQEL
+773 KITKQEL
-780 YNKGLDKDFG
+780 YDQGLDRDFG
-790 VEQSTQ
+790 IEQTKQSSSVVEA
-796 QSNEIEGKEQN
+796 KEQN
-807 VKLGNVK
+807 IKS
-814 LGYDGLRR
+814 GYDSLDR

>member
-1 MIVKISKEEKG
+1 MIVKISKGEKG
-12 IADYLKTGKKRDSK
+12 VADYLKTGKKRDSK

-68 FTSEEWNKLYES
+68 FTSEEWSRLYES

-87 IDFLRLTFPN
+87 MDFLRLTFPN

-170 TKGASKQQAKA
+170 TKGVAKQQVKA
-181 VMAKSVEKF
+181 VMAKSAEKF

-217 EKQYESFKSAAQK
+217 NKQYESFKSAAQK
-230 VRKGKEKD
+230 VKKGKEKD
-238 MQMKIETDVVIEP
+238 TQMKIETDVVIEP
-251 KANTKEQNISVEEL
+251 KANTKEQDISVEEL
-265 LADARN
+265 LADDRN
-271 STADYLLRM
+271 STSDYLLRM

-285 SLKKDYYDRAK
+285 SFKKDYYDRAK
-296 RLNAVDIREFLPMI
+296 RLNEIDIREFLPMI
-310 NAKFNITAKPEM
+310 NAKFNITAKPKI
-322 VNDKYKVRVDGFKG
+322 VNDKYKVSVDGFKG

-360 NELEQMLIEIQAN
+360 NELEQMLIELQAN
-373 KNKPKIT
+373 KNEPKIT

-386 FNTPNKDSKT
+386 FNTPNKDPKT
-396 QVLNNWKTIQI
+396 QVLNSWKTIRI

-420 AISVASFKN
+420 AISVASFKD
-429 KNEEDS
+429 KNEEYS
-435 GIDGI
+435 SIDGI
-440 TPVLIYDIDNSKF
+440 TPTLIYDIYSPKF
-453 TISDAQ
+453 TINDAQ
-459 NLLQSKGVKGFIY
+459 NLLQSKGIKGFIY
-472 PTTYQATDTKVEKFK
+472 PTSYQAPDAKVENFK
-487 LIIPTTKAPSLNEY
+487 LIIPATKAPSLNEY
-501 DEYIKEIT
+501 DEYIKKIT

-533 PGAELVSISG
+533 PGSELVCISG

-549 RAIEEAGLKTDIN
+549 RAIEDASLKTDIN
-562 NMDIKAIYEDLQK
+562 NMDVKAIEKNLQN
-575 LRRYELSHEPKDAD
+575 LRKYELSCEPKDNNL
-589 SHIKRASYQAISSM
+589 HIKRVSYQAISSK

-612 FDESAVLKEY
+612 FDESTVFKKY
-622 KNHQILSDKSD
+622 KNYQILSGNSG
-633 RYLYLSEENTA
+633 RYLYLPEENTA
-644 YSFNQN
+644 YSFSQN

-660 DKFDEAA
+660 DKFYEAA
-667 RKIKTGFLNDDV
+667 GKIKTGFYDDDL
-679 IKKIGLKQNEY
+679 IKKLGITQNEY
-690 EGFVKA
+690 EGFVKG
-696 IDSHLDINRYYLAF
+696 IDGHLDINRYYLVF
-710 INRTES
+710 INRIEN
-716 FKKYLP
+716 FKKYLS
-722 DIVRINYKCLIY
+722 DIAKINYKGLIY

-751 LKERYKTD
+751 LKECYKTD
-759 KICLAEDHISFDSL
+759 KISLANDHISFGSL

-780 YNKGLDKDFG
+780 YDQGLDKGFG
-790 VEQSTQ
+790 IEQTKQPSSVVEP
-796 QSNEIEGKEQN
+796 KEQD
-807 VKLGNVK
+807 VKSE
-814 LGYDGLRR
+814 YDGLER

>member
-1 MIVKISKEEKG
+1 MIVKISKGEKG
-12 IADYLKTGKKRDSK
+12 VADYLKTGKKRDSK

-44 IEMSEKHQ
+44 IEMSERHQ
-52 SKKKNKKH
+52 SKKKNKKY

-80 GNIDELI
+80 GNIDDLI
-87 IDFLRLTFPN
+87 MDFLKLTFPN

-125 ALENRTLNK
+125 ALENRVLNK

-156 MKFTHSVKTGGVIY
+156 MKFTHSVKTGGAIY
-170 TKGASKQQAKA
+170 AKGASKQQAKA
-181 VMAKSVEKF
+181 IMAKSVEKF

-204 NNIEPLGMDEDQL
+204 NNIEPLGMGEDQL

-238 MQMKIETDVVIEP
+238 TQMKIETDVVIEP

-285 SLKKDYYDRAK
+285 SFKKDYYDRAK

-322 VNDKYKVRVDGFKG
+322 VNDKYKVSVDGFKG

-360 NELEQMLIEIQAN
+360 NELEQMLIELQAN
-373 KNKPKIT
+373 KNEPKIT

-386 FNTPNKDSKT
+386 FNTPNKDPKT
-396 QVLNNWKTIQI
+396 QVLNSWKTIRI

-440 TPVLIYDIDNSKF
+440 TPTLIYDIYSPKF
-453 TISDAQ
+453 TINDAQ
-459 NLLQSKGVKGFIY
+459 NLLQSKGIKGFMY
-472 PTTYQATDTKVEKFK
+472 PTSYQAPDTKVEKFK

-533 PGAELVSISG
+533 PGSELVSISG

-575 LRRYELSHEPKDAD
+575 LRRYELSHEPKDTN
-589 SHIKRASYQAISSM
+589 SHIKRVSYQAISSK

-612 FDESAVLKEY
+612 FDESVVLKEY

-690 EGFVKA
+690 EGFIKG
-696 IDSHLDINRYYLAF
+696 IDGHLDINRYYLAF

-734 NIKTYMKDWQDM
+734 SIKTYMKDWQDM

-751 LKERYKTD
+751 LKECYKTD
-759 KICLAEDHISFDSL
+759 KISLTNDHISFGSL
-773 KIIKQEL
+773 KITKQEL
-780 YNKGLDKDFG
+780 YDQGLDKGFG
-790 VEQSTQ
+790 VEQTKQPSSVVEPKDQ
-796 QSNEIEGKEQN
+796 D
-807 VKLGNVK
+807 VKS
-814 LGYDGLRR
+814 GYDSLER

>member
-1 MIVKISKEEKG
+1 MIVKISKGEKG

-52 SKKKNKKH
+52 SKKKNKKY

-68 FTSEEWNKLYES
+68 FTSEEWSRLYES
-80 GNIDELI
+80 GNIDEFI
-87 IDFLRLTFPN
+87 MDFLKLTFPN

-156 MKFTHSVKTGGVIY
+156 MKFTHSVKTGGAIY

-181 VMAKSVEKF
+181 IMAKSAEKF

-217 EKQYESFKSAAQK
+217 NKQYESFKSAAQK
-230 VRKGKEKD
+230 VKKGKEKD
-238 MQMKIETDVVIEP
+238 TQMKIETDVVIEP
-251 KANTKEQNISVEEL
+251 KANTKEQDISVEEL

-285 SLKKDYYDRAK
+285 SFKKDYYDRAK

-310 NAKFNITAKPEM
+310 NAKFNITAKAEM
-322 VNDKYKVRVDGFKG
+322 VNDKYKVSVDGFKG

-360 NELEQMLIEIQAN
+360 NELEQMLIELQAN
-373 KNKPKIT
+373 KNEPKIT

-386 FNTPNKDSKT
+386 FNTPNKDPKT
-396 QVLNNWKTIQI
+396 QVLNSWKTIRI
-407 EPYNLKSVLKNYS
+407 EPYNLKSILKNYS
-420 AISVASFKN
+420 AISVASFKD
-429 KNEEDS
+429 KSKEDS

-440 TPVLIYDIDNSKF
+440 TPTLIYDINNSKF
-453 TISDAQ
+453 TANDAQ
-459 NLLQSKGVKGFIY
+459 NLLQSKGIKGFIY
-472 PTTYQATDTKVEKFK
+472 PTTYQAPDAKVEKFK

-501 DEYIKEIT
+501 YEYIKEIT

-518 NNQSLYPSKFHYTPV
+518 NNQSLHPSKFHYTPV
-533 PGAELVSISG
+533 PGSELVSISG

-549 RAIEEAGLKTDIN
+549 RAIEDASLKTDIN
-562 NMDIKAIYEDLQK
+562 NMDVKAIYEDLQK
-575 LRRYELSHEPKDAD
+575 LRRYELSHEPKD
-589 SHIKRASYQAISSM
+589 SNLHIKRASYQAISSK
-603 ISIKELIEY
+603 IPIKELIEY
-612 FDESAVLKEY
+612 FEESAVLKEY
-622 KNHQILSDKSD
+622 KNHQILSGKSG
-633 RYLYLSEENTA
+633 RYLYLPEENTA

-660 DKFDEAA
+660 DKFYEAA
-667 RKIKTGFLNDDV
+667 GKIKTGFYDDDL
-679 IKKIGLKQNEY
+679 IKKLGITQNEY
-690 EGFVKA
+690 EGFVKG
-696 IDSHLDINRYYLAF
+696 IDDHLDINRYYLAF

-751 LKERYKTD
+751 LKGRYKTD
-759 KICLAEDHISFDSL
+759 KISLANDYISFDSL
-773 KIIKQEL
+773 KITKQEL
-780 YNKGLDKDFG
+780 YDQGLDKDFG
-790 VEQSTQ
+790 IEQTKQPSSVVEP
-796 QSNEIEGKEQN
+796 KEQN
-807 VKLGNVK
+807 VKS
-814 LGYDGLRR
+814 GYDGLER

>member
-1 MIVKISKEEKG
+1 MIVKISKGEKG

-68 FTSEEWNKLYES
+68 FTSEEWSRLYES
-80 GNIDELI
+80 GNIDEFI
-87 IDFLRLTFPN
+87 MDFLKLTFPN

-156 MKFTHSVKTGGVIY
+156 MKFTHSVKTGGAIY
-170 TKGASKQQAKA
+170 TKDASKQQVKA
-181 VMAKSVEKF
+181 IMAKSAEKF

-217 EKQYESFKSAAQK
+217 NKQYESFKSAAQK
-230 VRKGKEKD
+230 VKKGKEKD
-238 MQMKIETDVVIEP
+238 THMKIETDVVIEP
-251 KANTKEQNISVEEL
+251 KANTKEQNISVEEI
-265 LADARN
+265 LADAKN

-285 SLKKDYYDRAK
+285 SFKKDYYDRAK
-296 RLNAVDIREFLPMI
+296 RLNAMDIREFLPMI
-310 NAKFNITAKPEM
+310 NAKFNITAKPKI
-322 VNDKYKVRVDGFKG
+322 VNDKYKVSVDEFKG

-360 NELEQMLIEIQAN
+360 NELEQMLIELQAN
-373 KNKPKIT
+373 KNEPKIT

-386 FNTPNKDSKT
+386 FSAPNKDPKT

-407 EPYNLKSVLKNYS
+407 EPYNLKSILKNYS
-420 AISVASFKN
+420 AISVASFKD
-429 KNEEDS
+429 KSEEAS
-435 GIDGI
+435 SIDRI
-440 TPVLIYDIDNSKF
+440 TPTLIYDIDNSKF
-453 TISDAQ
+453 SANDAQ
-459 NLLQSKGVKGFIY
+459 NLLQSKGIKGFIY
-472 PTTYQATDTKVEKFK
+472 PTTYQAPDTKVEKFK
-487 LIIPTTKAPSLNEY
+487 LIIPTTRAPSLNEY

-533 PGAELVSISG
+533 PGSELVSISG

-549 RAIEEAGLKTDIN
+549 RAIEEAGLKTDLN
-562 NMDIKAIYEDLQK
+562 NMDVKALDENLHN
-575 LRRYELSHEPKDAD
+575 LRKYELSCEPKDTN
-589 SHIKRASYQAISSM
+589 SHIKRVSYQAISSK

-612 FDESAVLKEY
+612 FDESTVLKEY

-660 DKFDEAA
+660 DKFYEAA
-667 RKIKTGFLNDDV
+667 RKIKTGFLNDDL
-679 IKKIGLKQNEY
+679 IKKLGITQNEY
-690 EGFVKA
+690 EGFVKG
-696 IDSHLDINRYYLAF
+696 IDGHLDINRYYLVF
-710 INRTES
+710 INRIEN
-716 FKKYLP
+716 FKKYLS
-722 DIVRINYKCLIY
+722 DIAKINYKGLIY

-751 LKERYKTD
+751 LKGRYKTD
-759 KICLAEDHISFDSL
+759 KISLANDYISFDSL
-773 KIIKQEL
+773 KITKQEL
-780 YNKGLDKDFG
+780 YDQGLDKNFG
-790 VEQSTQ
+790 VEQSKQ
-796 QSNEIEGKEQN
+796 QSSKIKIIEQN
-807 VKLGNVK
+807 VKS
-814 LGYDGLRR
+814 GYDGLGR

>member
-1 MIVKISKEEKG
+1 MIVKISKGEKG

-44 IEMSEKHQ
+44 IEMSERHQ
-52 SKKKNKKH
+52 SKKKNKKY

-80 GNIDELI
+80 GNIDDLI
-87 IDFLRLTFPN
+87 MDFLKLTFPN

-125 ALENRTLNK
+125 ALENRVLNK

-156 MKFTHSVKTGGVIY
+156 MKFTHSVKTGGAIY
-170 TKGASKQQAKA
+170 AKGASKQQAKA
-181 VMAKSVEKF
+181 IMAKSVEKF

-204 NNIEPLGMDEDQL
+204 NNIEPLGMGEDQL

-230 VRKGKEKD
+230 VKKGKEKD
-238 MQMKIETDVVIEP
+238 TQMKIETDVVIEP

-265 LADARN
+265 LADAKN

-285 SLKKDYYDRAK
+285 SFKKDYYDRAK
-296 RLNAVDIREFLPMI
+296 RLNAVDIRELLPMI
-310 NAKFNITAKPEM
+310 NAKFNITAKPKI
-322 VNDKYKVRVDGFKG
+322 VNDKYKVSVDGFKG

-360 NELEQMLIEIQAN
+360 NELEQMLIELQAN
-373 KNKPKIT
+373 KNEPKIT

-386 FNTPNKDSKT
+386 FSTPNKDPKT
-396 QVLNNWKTIQI
+396 QVLNSWETIRI

-420 AISVASFKN
+420 AISVASFKD

-435 GIDGI
+435 SIDSI
-440 TPVLIYDIDNSKF
+440 TPTLIYDIDNSKF
-453 TISDAQ
+453 AISDAQ

-472 PTTYQATDTKVEKFK
+472 PTAYQAPDTKVEKFK

-518 NNQSLYPSKFHYTPV
+518 NNQSLYPSNFHYTPV
-533 PGAELVSISG
+533 PGSELVSIRG
-543 KTLDNT
+543 KTFDNT
-549 RAIEEAGLKTDIN
+549 RAIEDASLKTDIN

-575 LRRYELSHEPKDAD
+575 LRRYELSHEPKDTD
-589 SHIKRASYQAISSM
+589 SHIKRANYQAISSM

-622 KNHQILSDKSD
+622 KNHQILSSNSS
-633 RYLYLSEENTA
+633 RYLYLPEENTV
-644 YSFNQN
+644 YSFSQN
-650 RHYTPYIYIR
+650 RLYTPYIYIR
-660 DKFDEAA
+660 DKFYEAA
-667 RKIKTGFLNDDV
+667 RKIKTGFLNDDL
-679 IKKIGLKQNEY
+679 IKKLGITQNEY

-696 IDSHLDINRYYLAF
+696 IDGHLDINRYYLAF

-751 LKERYKTD
+751 LKKCYKAD
-759 KICLAEDHISFDSL
+759 KISLANDHISFGSL
-773 KIIKQEL
+773 KITKQEL
-780 YNKGLDKDFG
+780 YGQGLDSNFG
-790 VEQSTQ
+790 AEQTKQPS
-796 QSNEIEGKEQN
+796 SMIETKEWN
-807 VKLGNVK
+807 VKSGHDSLE
-814 LGYDGLRR
+814 R

>member
-1 MIVKISKEEKG
+1 MIVKISKGEKG
-12 IADYLKTGKKRDSK
+12 VADYLKTGKKRDSK

-44 IEMSEKHQ
+44 IEMSERHQ
-52 SKKKNKKH
+52 SKKKNKKY

-80 GNIDELI
+80 GNIDDLI
-87 IDFLRLTFPN
+87 MDFLKLTFPN

-170 TKGASKQQAKA
+170 TKGAAKQQVKA
-181 VMAKSVEKF
+181 VMAKSAEKF

-238 MQMKIETDVVIEP
+238 TQMKIETDVVIEP

-285 SLKKDYYDRAK
+285 SFKKDYYDRAK

-322 VNDKYKVRVDGFKG
+322 VNDKYKVRVDGFNG

-360 NELEQMLIEIQAN
+360 NELEQMLIELQAN
-373 KNKPKIT
+373 KNEPKIT

-386 FNTPNKDSKT
+386 FSTPNKNPKT
-396 QVLNNWKTIQI
+396 QVLNSWKTIRI

-440 TPVLIYDIDNSKF
+440 TPTLIYDIYSPKF
-453 TISDAQ
+453 TINDAQ
-459 NLLQSKGVKGFIY
+459 NLLQSKGIKGFMY
-472 PTTYQATDTKVEKFK
+472 PTSYQAPDTKVEKFK

-533 PGAELVSISG
+533 PGSELVSISG

-562 NMDIKAIYEDLQK
+562 NMDVKALEENLQK
-575 LRRYELSHEPKDAD
+575 LRIYELSCEPKDTN
-589 SHIKRASYQAISSM
+589 SHIKRTSYQAISSK
-603 ISIKELIEY
+603 IPIKELIEY
-612 FDESAVLKEY
+612 FDESTVLKEY
-622 KNHQILSDKSD
+622 KNHQILSSNSS
-633 RYLYLSEENTA
+633 RYLYLPEENTV
-644 YSFNQN
+644 YSFSQN
-650 RHYTPYIYIR
+650 RLYTPYIYIR
-660 DKFDEAA
+660 DKFYEAA
-667 RKIKTGFLNDDV
+667 RKIKTGFYDDDL
-679 IKKIGLKQNEY
+679 IKKLGITQNEY
-690 EGFVKA
+690 EGFVKV
-696 IDSHLDINRYYLAF
+696 IDDHLDINRYYLAF

-751 LKERYKTD
+751 LKKCYKAD
-759 KICLAEDHISFDSL
+759 KISLANDHISFGSL
-773 KIIKQEL
+773 KITKQEL
-780 YNKGLDKDFG
+780 YGQGLDSNFGAEQTKQPSSVAEHKD
-790 VEQSTQ
+790 QD
-796 QSNEIEGKEQN
+796 
-807 VKLGNVK
+807 VKSE
-814 LGYDGLRR
+814 YDGLRR

>member
-1 MIVKISKEEKG
+1 MIVKISKGEKG
-12 IADYLKTGKKRDSK
+12 VADYLKTGKKRDSK

-44 IEMSEKHQ
+44 IEMSERHQ

-80 GNIDELI
+80 GNIDDLI
-87 IDFLRLTFPN
+87 MDFLKLTFPN

-112 IIKEEPYIPRPEG
+112 IIKEEPYIPRPEV
-125 ALENRTLNK
+125 APENSVLNK

-156 MKFTHSVKTGGVIY
+156 MKFTHSVKTGGAIY
-170 TKGASKQQAKA
+170 AKGASKQQAKA
-181 VMAKSVEKF
+181 IMAKSVEKF

-204 NNIEPLGMDEDQL
+204 NNIEPLGMGEDQL

-238 MQMKIETDVVIEP
+238 TQMKIETDVVIEP

-285 SLKKDYYDRAK
+285 SFKKDYYDRAK

-322 VNDKYKVRVDGFKG
+322 VNDKYKVSVDGFKG

-360 NELEQMLIEIQAN
+360 NELEQMLIELQAN
-373 KNKPKIT
+373 KNEPKIT

-386 FNTPNKDSKT
+386 FNTPNKDPKT
-396 QVLNNWKTIQI
+396 QVLNSWKTIRI

-420 AISVASFKN
+420 AISVASFKD
-429 KNEEDS
+429 KSEEAS
-435 GIDGI
+435 SVDGI
-440 TPVLIYDIDNSKF
+440 TPTLIYDIDNSKF
-453 TISDAQ
+453 TANDAQ
-459 NLLQSKGVKGFIY
+459 NLLQSKGIKGFIY
-472 PTTYQATDTKVEKFK
+472 PTAYQAPDTKVEKFK
-487 LIIPTTKAPSLNEY
+487 LIIPTTKTPSLNEY

-509 RELGLYNIV
+509 RELGLYNTV

-533 PGAELVSISG
+533 PGSEVVSISG
-543 KTLDNT
+543 KTFDNT
-549 RAIEEAGLKTDIN
+549 RAIEDASLKTDIN
-562 NMDIKAIYEDLQK
+562 NMDIRAIYEDLQNQRK
-575 LRRYELSHEPKDAD
+575 YELSHEPKD
-589 SHIKRASYQAISSM
+589 SNLHIKRASYQAISSK
-603 ISIKELIEY
+603 IPIKELIEY
-612 FDESAVLKEY
+612 FDESTMVKKY
-622 KNHQILSDKSD
+622 KNHQILSGNSG

-644 YSFNQN
+644 YSFSQN
-650 RHYTPYIYIR
+650 RHYSPYIYIR
-660 DKFDEAA
+660 DKFYEAV

-679 IKKIGLKQNEY
+679 IKKLGLKQNEY

-696 IDSHLDINRYYLAF
+696 IDGHLDINRYYLAF

-722 DIVRINYKCLIY
+722 DIVRINYKGLIY
-734 NIKTYMKDWQDM
+734 NIKAYMKDWQDM

-751 LKERYKTD
+751 LKECYKTD
-759 KICLAEDHISFDSL
+759 KIYLTEDHISFGSL
-773 KIIKQEL
+773 KITKQEL
-780 YNKGLDKDFG
+780 YGQGLDKDFG
-790 VEQSTQ
+790 IEQTKQPSSVVEPKDQD
-796 QSNEIEGKEQN
+796 
-807 VKLGNVK
+807 VKS
-814 LGYDGLRR
+814 GYDSLER